1 MRQEYKRKMRK
12 QMGRRYL
19 AILCIIAIFCTSL
32 PITTTQTQAR
42 AYTDWEVYETDT
54 GDAIAAAYG
63 NHTFVL
69 LNDVGIFYTSEDAL
83 TWTQTGILPG
93 VDGTKKYTY
102 EKLQM
107 KYLNDRFFVY
117 GVNDIFLWSMDGK
130 EWESIS
136 IGNGLVTAMTYG
148 EGAWYVA
155 TDGADRNR
163 YQDEGDTFSLWSSQ
177 DGESFTKLGTESD
190 IKACNSLCF
199 AQNKLIVTDP
209 VSDTINTLQPDGTL
223 LAKIDAH
230 NVCYEHYYAESRYKS
245 GMFLCFFE
253 GYIWYSTDAITWNC
267 YKMLYQFLR
276 NSMGEW
282 AEIRDN
288 YYMLN
293 KTSGELYEITPCYD
307 QPPVFTYINCRM
319 SYGYDIQKLVVC
331 DDVLWG
337 FGNNIAA
344 RMPMK
349 FDAETIEWDDAEKTP
364 TISDGSVSDGS
375 ISENVPAL
383 IYEEDYVRLTK
394 DITFSEDYTLRGKK
408 LYLDGHILTIQG
420 DFTCGDTVIDTGQ
433 GKLYVAGNMIID
445 SQTKISGKLEVD
457 GYLSIQGGSLDCE
470 ICDIVVHGD
479 LRVYYYRY
487 NYGLQ
492 MRHEEDHV
500 SVSGYLGYNTDYYGL
515 LTAGTIDA
523 YGTVRLSA
531 GFKSRESH
539 ILRVWGDL
547 SQSVIINDSN
557 CEVANYED
565 MRVDITPPE
574 PVDSL
579 LMKSATGKAIYLAW
593 QEPKDDGKVVSYK
606 VYRNGVCIKEV
617 TETEVRIEEKYANE
631 EAIYYIT
638 AVDEA
643 GLESAKGKE
652 ITAKAEPLVFY
663 KVLPENE
670 TIVGKTVTIVPYIDQ
685 TKKQKADHIR
695 IYYYDP
701 ATDEETEVVKENFSE
716 WNEKYFE
723 GEYRYTKEYPVD
735 LSKFKQE
742 QDITVY
748 AELTDIDGGVTTE
761 TITLHLDRTPPEQ
774 PAVTVVENE
783 ENIYLKWDKIADANR
798 YGIYR
803 REDGTDTYKFLKY
816 SSYNYYTDS
825 TVQDGKTYIYAVTA
839 IDELGNESKKSETP
853 AVYKHPDTQ
862 APVLKSFRVIG
873 EEKHRETTTVRLY
886 ATDNRNVNRF
896 VITGKRENNT
906 ENTIYEVV
914 SGVNGYSKDVTI
926 DTRKYEDGDY
936 LLTAYAED
944 RAGNKSDEKTA
955 KLIIDNTPPAVP
967 ENLHAEVTFTAIK
980 LIWDK
985 QTEEDLNEYVIQEK
999 KANGSFVTI
1008 DHISSN
1014 KTQMV
1019 INGLKPGQ
1027 KKTYR
1032 MYAIDDVGNI
1042 SDYSENITA
1051 ETKEDME
1058 KPSKVTAR
1066 IVRNTGSSVM
1076 LSWTDAQDNV
1086 GVQKYNIYRDGILI
1100 AEEEKYLSYIDKEVQ
1115 ADQTYQYQV
1124 AAIDESGNEA
1134 EKSDVVTGKPQNP
1147 EIASVFPANNSMIG
1161 NLNTQIEVEILR
1173 PENPGN
1179 YRIECS
1185 YYKQDTDSWEEIGTA
1200 KLPVSTKT
1208 NSRVKIHWNT
1218 SNVEKDQSVPVLIK
1232 VYDDDSNC
1240 VQKRINLTVVQDET
1254 KPVINDIYPQS
1265 GTFNNR
1271 IILWMKASD
1280 NVAVGKGI
1288 FSYTTD
1294 GKNYVKLAEYEGD
1307 KEETVFRH
1315 EWDTTQLPAGE
1326 VTVRFE
1332 VYDTSE
1338 NHNSLSDG
1346 ITQIER
1352 QYVINHTPPEKVK
1365 NIFVKDTNQSIGIA
1379 WDKAKAENVVNY
1391 KIYRKNDKS
1400 AEWEEF
1406 AIREFPYLYDTS
1418 IEFDR
1423 TYYYKVCAVD
1433 RLGNEGEPSDIV
1445 QAIARDKNKNDEAD
1459 LTWREQAVDEVI
1471 QSSEQ
1476 VMGSLTCKKM
1486 TEEEIKGSDIDFGSD
1501 INRTFFRYE
1510 LNLRFES
1517 TDVPEKITYF
1527 SDNKNIRDSKG
1538 KTFSYISGSTTN
1550 REGEKIDYKI
1560 YPIGDGKTVACLSH
1574 TDSISVLNDMYCL
1587 KLTIIGLENGGA
1599 IKDAKATVELPEYVT
1614 LAQTLS
1620 PQEETVKW
1628 GEIEPGGQAEKTWI
1642 VQASKPGTYTLQ
1654 AEFNGMTANDQPVHQ
1669 VFSVDCAFACNSM
1682 EGLHLYIRPEKT
1694 AYIGEEYYIQY
1705 ELKNESDHAMYAVQ
1719 TTFGNYKEAKAKTVT
1734 IYEINGQKVDEV
1746 ETEGG
1751 AIYRLPDVTETQ
1763 KAPMIT
1769 AGDTVGTDIL
1779 SAGASIYGTY
1789 VTTFQAEGDG
1799 DKSYYKLVRSLV
1811 EILEGQNTGLQI
1823 TVQEQEGHISK
1834 TRNNTIIEEK
1844 KPEYNESDTED
1855 TGKSERKKYNPYTPH
1870 EKIEARNPEEKE
1882 TQRKDADPINL
1893 MTGAFVSDHTLM
1905 KVAGV
1910 QEIDFGIHY
1919 DSTDTLGKGDMGY
1932 GWYHDYETSITVSGD
1947 DLILHEKPGNSIRF
1961 ESNRVR
1967 RNEVYGSYD
1976 EASKVISIS
1985 ENTLPDEEYSA
1996 LTDYKGKIQR
2006 SQDGYK
2012 LLCTD
2017 GSSYYYDI
2025 KGRLIRYI
2033 NETGQEISL
2042 FHNGNQMYICDV
2054 ATGKKLICEYT
2065 NGLLTTV
2072 TDPAGNHIKFTYDMM
2087 GNLLTETGKKGTVN
2101 HYTYDRLHRI
2111 LTGTD
2116 TNGVLFVENTYDEV
2130 GRVLTQDDGDESTP
2144 LLTLRY
2150 EDDEIGRTKITYKKT
2165 DGGTE
2170 VILAN
2175 SNGDAIS
2182 YQDSIG
2188 GVTAYEYDSDGRLI
2202 SYREADGTGTDYSR
2216 DEKGNIIRETATSG
2230 KTGVYS
2236 YNEQG
2241 KVLSYTDNCGTEEKW
2256 TYDAY
2261 GRIMTQIINGMQTNY
2276 TYDADGLLLT
2286 ETVVGK
2292 GTKTYTR
2299 QDGNITDIAYPDESH
2314 DTFSYDV
2321 LGNVIQYKNRNGVL
2335 TDYEIDRAGN
2345 VTKETLHL
2353 SDDQCLEKSYVYDAY
2368 GKLTAETDAMGNT
2381 TTYVYDRHD
2390 NLIRCILANGSEI
2403 SYQYDVNG
2411 NVICVTYPDGRTEE
2425 ESVYDTAGNLKQVKN
2440 LLGFISR
2447 TEYGSGSQILK
2458 QIQADGGE
2466 IEYAYAE
2473 NGLLAQKTDA
2483 EGNIT
2488 SYTYDNAGRI
2498 IKICNPQGA
2507 ETKITYDSCG
2517 NPAAVTDGEGNTVT
2531 TQYNAYGEITK
2542 IVDANG
2548 NCTSYMYDSMGNC
2561 VQTVDAI
2568 GVKTNY
2574 TYDAMGN
2581 IVSAVKGESRTVY
2594 TYDACDNLVKVTDA
2608 EDNSFQMEYDKVGNL
2623 TAVYDAYGT
2632 KVESYTYD
2640 SIYQQTGI
2648 TDALGRTSSYTYD
2661 SMGNR
2666 IKEMNATGNI
2676 TTFAYTGGNLLSQ
2689 ATDALGGN
2697 TSAGYDRMGR
2707 LENFTNPNGGETSYR
2722 YDKNGQM
2729 IEEKTG
2735 DSYHITYSYD
2745 KAGNKKT
2752 VTNSRG
2758 QITEYEYDK
2767 AGRVIKQKDEA
2778 GEISYTYD
2786 ANGNCLIISETVSEN
2801 GVQNVSVNTITR
2813 TYDALNRVTSQTD
2826 ADGNHIG
2833 YAYDTQGNL
2842 SVLTY
2847 PDGKELEY
2855 SYDKNGNVI
2864 LVTDWENR
2872 ETRFSYD
2879 KNGRL
2884 VRTERADG
2892 STESRS
2898 YDKAGQL
2905 LQIKDTAKDGRLIT
2919 DLSYSYNE
2927 NGNIEQIRDKNVGT
2941 AGMKSKTETMTYDA
2955 VNRLISYNG
2964 KAVSY
2969 DTDGNMLYGPLN
2981 GQMASFTYDCRN
2993 RLIRTETDSG
3003 EVTKYLY
3010 DAENNRIGIIKNAGT
3025 EQESRTGYV
3034 VDRTSGELTQIL
3046 QSRTEEAA
3054 KSADVGITTYLY
3066 AGNRLLAEDG
3076 EEYLTYHF
3084 NNVGSTTAVTDKSG
3098 NIKYRYAYSVYGE
3111 LLKGNYG
3118 EVLFLYNGQYGVQS
3132 DDSGLYYM
3140 RARYYNAAIKRFI
3153 NQDTVTGS
3161 IESSQS
3167 LNRYAYVEGNP
3178 VSYLDPFGLERQAS
3192 DKVHDVIKI
3201 LEIVIPMMA
3210 TVMIVASG
3218 GTLAPL
3224 AKATVDLINNLV
3236 FVTSCAVYVSD
3247 IQNARSVDETIDA
3260 IFGLCNEMVSFTI
3273 GELVGKSNVDE
3284 ILGYIDSGLGSN
3296 LSGFVYELSQQ
3307 ISTDIGKMVWKWLQ
3321 GEK

>member
-433 GKLYVAGNMIID
+433 GKLYVAGNMIVD

-579 LMKSATGKAIYLAW
+579 LMKSATGKAIYLTW
-593 QEPKDDGKVVSYK
+593 KEPKDNGKIASYK
-606 VYRNGVCIKEV
+606 VYRNGTCIKEV

-631 EAIYYIT
+631 EATYYIT
-638 AVDEA
+638 AIDEA
-643 GLESAKGKE
+643 GWESAKGKE
-652 ITAKAEPLVFY
+652 ITAKAEPLAFY
-663 KVLPENE
+663 KVLPENGSA
-670 TIVGKTVTIVPYIDQ
+670 VGKTVTITPYMNWVPGFNDNQ
-685 TKKQKADHIR
+685 FR
-695 IYYYDP
+695 IYYHDP
-701 ATDEETEVVKENFSE
+701 VADTETEVVKESLTKWKDN
-716 WNEKYFE
+716 WFE
-723 GEYRYTKEYPVD
+723 GKYRYTKEYPID
-735 LSKFKQE
+735 LSNFKQE

-783 ENIYLKWDKIADANR
+783 ENIYLEWDKIADAKY

-803 REDGTDTYKFLKY
+803 REENTEIYKKLAERWWN
-816 SSYNYYTDS
+816 NYYDS

-839 IDELGNESKKSETP
+839 IDSFENESDKTEIP

-873 EEKHRETTTVRLY
+873 EEKNRETTTVRLY

-936 LLTAYAED
+936 ILTAYAED

-1134 EKSDVVTGKPQNP
+1134 EKSDIVTGTPQNP

-1200 KLPVSTKT
+1200 KLPGSTKT

-1445 QAIARDKNKNDEAD
+1445 QAIVRDKDKDDEVNQ
-1459 LTWREQAVDEVI
+1459 TWREQAVDEVI

-2473 NGLLAQKTDA
+2473 NGLLTQKTDA

-2927 NGNIEQIRDKNVGT
+2927 NGNIEQIRDKNAGT

-3025 EQESRTGYV
+3025 EQESRICYV
-3034 VDRTSGELTQIL
+3034 VDSTSGELTQIL

-3076 EEYLTYHF
+3076 AEYLTYHF

-3178 VSYLDPFGLERQAS
+3178 ISYLDPFGLEKYDTS
-3192 DKVHDVIKI
+3192 EIHNN
-3201 LEIVIPMMA
+3201 IVIA
-3210 TVMIVASG
+3210 QIALGVLSIGIIVCSG
-3218 GTLAPL
+3218 GTQMLL
-3224 AKATVDLINNLV
+3224 AKAVMDLANNILV
-3236 FVTSCAVYVSD
+3236 VYDITMYLYDLAKADSAEDVIYAATGIFNIAVGIALSS
-3247 IQNARSVDETIDA
+3247 ILNI
-3260 IFGLCNEMVSFTI
+3260 
-3273 GELVGKSNVDE
+3273 SNVNE
-3284 ILGYIDSGLGSN
+3284 VWNTNAGANILELEYTVVNYFAEELGKR
-3296 LSGFVYELSQQ
+3296 F
-3307 ISTDIGKMVWKWLQ
+3307 
-3321 GEK
+3321 

>member
-349 FDAETIEWDDAEKTP
+349 FDAETIEWEDAEKTP

-433 GKLYVAGNMIID
+433 GKLYVAGNMIVD

-523 YGTVRLSA
+523 YGTVGLSA
-531 GFKSRESH
+531 GFKSRGSH
-539 ILRVWGDL
+539 ILRVWGDF

-579 LMKSATGKAIYLAW
+579 LLKSATGKAIYLAW
-593 QEPKDDGKVVSYK
+593 QKPKDDGKVVSYK

-695 IYYYDP
+695 IYYCDP
-701 ATDEETEVVKENFSE
+701 ATDTETEVVKESLTKWKDN
-716 WNEKYFE
+716 WFE
-723 GEYRYTKEYPVD
+723 GDYRYTKEYPID

-783 ENIYLKWDKIADANR
+783 ENIYLEWDKVADAKY

-803 REDGTDTYKFLKY
+803 REKNTEIYKKLAERWWN
-816 SSYNYYTDS
+816 NYYDS
-825 TVQDGKTYIYAVTA
+825 AVQDGKTYVYTVTA
-839 IDELGNESKKSETP
+839 IDSFENESDKTEIP

-873 EEKHRETTTVRLY
+873 EEKHREITTVRLY

-896 VITGKRENNT
+896 VITGKRENDT

-1115 ADQTYQYQV
+1115 ANQTYQYQV

-1134 EKSDVVTGKPQNP
+1134 EKSDIVTGTPQNP

-1200 KLPVSTKT
+1200 KLPGSTKT
-1208 NSRVKIHWNT
+1208 NSKVKIHWNT
-1218 SNVEKDQSVPVLIK
+1218 SNVEKDQSIPVLIK
-1232 VYDDDSNC
+1232 VYDDDNNC

-1352 QYVINHTPPEKVK
+1352 QYVIDHTPPEKVK
-1365 NIFVKDTNQSIGIA
+1365 NIVVKDTNQCIGIA

-1391 KIYRKNDKS
+1391 KVYRKTGKS

-1406 AIREFPYLYDTS
+1406 AITEFPYLYDKS
-1418 IEFDR
+1418 IKFDR
-1423 TYYYKVCAVD
+1423 TYYYKVSAVD
-1433 RLGNEGEPSDIV
+1433 RLGNEGEASDIV

-1476 VMGSLTCKKM
+1476 VKGSLTFQEM
-1486 TEEEIKGSDIDFGSD
+1486 TEEEIREAGLDFDSDKNKTITRF
-1501 INRTFFRYE
+1501 E
-1510 LNLRFES
+1510 LTCWFES

-1527 SDNKNIRDSKG
+1527 SDNKNIRNSEG
-1538 KTFSYISGSTTN
+1538 KTVSYISGSTTN

-1574 TDSISVLNDMYCL
+1574 TDSVSVLNDMYCL

-1789 VTTFQAEGDG
+1789 VATFQGEGDR
-1799 DKSYYKLVRSLV
+1799 DKDYYKLTDSLV
-1811 EILEGQNTGLQI
+1811 KILEGQNTGLQI

-1870 EKIEARNPEEKE
+1870 EKIEAGNPEEKE

-1947 DLILHEKPGNSIRF
+1947 DLILHEKPGSSIRF

-1967 RNEVYGSYD
+1967 CNEVYGSYD

-1996 LTDYKGKIQR
+1996 LTEYKGKIQR
-2006 SQDGYK
+2006 NQDGYE

-2017 GSSYYYDI
+2017 GSSYYYDV

-2072 TDPAGNHIKFTYDMM
+2072 TDPAGNQIKFTYDMM

-2144 LLTLRY
+2144 LLTLNY
-2150 EDDEIGRTKITYKKT
+2150 EDDEETGRTKITYKKT

-2216 DEKGNIIRETATSG
+2216 DEKGNVIRETATSG

-2261 GRIMTQIINGMQTNY
+2261 GRIVTQIINGMQTNY

-2321 LGNVIQYKNRNGVL
+2321 LGNVIQYKNRNGVQ

-2381 TTYVYDRHD
+2381 TTYEYDSHD

-2473 NGLLAQKTDA
+2473 NGLLTQKTDA

-2561 VQTVDAI
+2561 VQTVDAL
-2568 GVKTNY
+2568 GVKTSY

-2581 IVSAVKGESRTVY
+2581 IISAVKGESRTGY

-2608 EDNSFQMEYDKVGNL
+2608 EDNSFQMEYDKAGNL

-2697 TSAGYDRMGR
+2697 TSACYDRMGR
-2707 LENFTNPNGGETSYR
+2707 LESFTNPNGGITSYR

-2745 KAGNKKT
+2745 KAGNRKT

-2813 TYDALNRVTSQTD
+2813 TYDALNRVTGQTD

-2833 YAYDTQGNL
+2833 YAYDMQGNL

-2872 ETRFSYD
+2872 ETSFSYD

-2927 NGNIEQIRDKNVGT
+2927 NGNIEQIRDKNAGT
-2941 AGMKSKTETMTYDA
+2941 AGMESKTETMTYDA

-2969 DTDGNMLYGPLN
+2969 DADGNMLYGPLN

-3034 VDRTSGELTQIL
+3034 VDSTSGELTQIL

-3178 VSYLDPFGLERQAS
+3178 VSYLDPFGLCPEIIDILQRVNNFAIKLCAGTQVALLGMAIVDSEMAPFILAIAGKIGQIQIGLTIADMSMEITKMYYES
-3192 DKVHDVIKI
+3192 DKSIK
-3201 LEIVIPMMA
+3201 EIVLNVISIA
-3210 TVMIVASG
+3210 AAEVMSKMEV
-3218 GTLAPL
+3218 
-3224 AKATVDLINNLV
+3224 
-3236 FVTSCAVYVSD
+3236 
-3247 IQNARSVDETIDA
+3247 DA
-3260 IFGLCNEMVSFTI
+3260 IIQLAYSIYDTI
-3273 GELVGKSNVDE
+3273 LQEAVKK
-3284 ILGYIDSGLGSN
+3284 
-3296 LSGFVYELSQQ
+3296 
-3307 ISTDIGKMVWKWLQ
+3307 TD
-3321 GEK
+3321 

>member
-1 MRQEYKRKMRK
+1 
-12 QMGRRYL
+12 MGRRYL

-32 PITTTQTQAR
+32 PTTTTQTQAR

-293 KTSGELYEITPCYD
+293 KTSGELYEITPCYN

-433 GKLYVAGNMIID
+433 GKLYVAGNMIVD

-593 QEPKDDGKVVSYK
+593 QEPKDDGKIAFYK

-701 ATDEETEVVKENFSE
+701 ATDAETEVVKENFSE
-716 WNEKYFE
+716 WNEKYFQ

-748 AELTDIDGGVTTE
+748 AELTDIDGGVTAE
-761 TITLHLDRTPPEQ
+761 SITLHLDRTPPEQ

-816 SSYNYYTDS
+816 SSYNYYTDP
-825 TVQDGKTYIYAVTA
+825 TVQDEKTYIYAVTA
-839 IDELGNESKKSETP
+839 IDKFGNECKKSETP
-853 AVYKHPDTQ
+853 AVYKHPDVE
-862 APVLKSFRVIG
+862 APVLKSFSVLG
-873 EEKHRETTTVRLY
+873 EEKHSANTTVRLY

-896 VITGKRENNT
+896 VITGKRESDT

-967 ENLHAEVTFTAIK
+967 ENLHAEVTFTAIN

-999 KANGSFVTI
+999 KVDGSFVMI

-1014 KTQMV
+1014 ETQMV

-1032 MYAIDDVGNI
+1032 MYAIDDVGNV

-1051 ETKEDME
+1051 ETMEDME

-1086 GVQKYNIYRDGILI
+1086 SVQKYNIYRDGILI
-1100 AEEEKYLSYIDKEVQ
+1100 AEEAKYLSYIDKEVQ

-1134 EKSDVVTGKPQNP
+1134 EKSDIVTGTPQNP

-1200 KLPVSTKT
+1200 KLSGSTKT
-1208 NSRVKIHWNT
+1208 NSKVKIHWNT

-1232 VYDDDSNC
+1232 VYDDDNNC

-1254 KPVINDIYPQS
+1254 KPVINDIYPQN

-1294 GKNYVKLAEYEGD
+1294 GKNYVKLAEYEED
-1307 KEETVFRH
+1307 NEETVFRH

-1326 VTVRFE
+1326 ITVRFE

-1352 QYVINHTPPEKVK
+1352 QYVIDHTPPEKVK
-1365 NIFVKDTNQSIGIA
+1365 NIVVKDTNQCIGIA

-1418 IEFDR
+1418 IEFDK

-1445 QAIARDKNKNDEAD
+1445 QAIVRDKDKDDEVNQ
-1459 LTWREQAVDEVI
+1459 TWREQVVDEVI

-1486 TEEEIKGSDIDFGSD
+1486 TEEEIKESDIDFGSD
-1501 INRTFFRYE
+1501 INRTLFRYE

-1574 TDSISVLNDMYCL
+1574 TDSVSVLNDMYCL

-1599 IKDAKATVELPEYVT
+1599 IKDAKATVKLPEYVT

-1620 PQEETVKW
+1620 PQEKTVKW

-1654 AEFNGMTANDQPVHQ
+1654 AEFNGMTANDQPIHQ

-1719 TTFGNYKEAKAKTVT
+1719 TTFGDYKEAKAKTVT

-1823 TVQEQEGHISK
+1823 TIQEQDGHISK
-1834 TRNNTIIEEK
+1834 TRNNTIIEK
-1844 KPEYNESDTED
+1844 KKQEYRGGSTED
-1855 TGKSERKKYNPYTPH
+1855 AGTSSDKKYNPYVPLDKTDTR
-1870 EKIEARNPEEKE
+1870 EAEEKK
-1882 TQRKDADPINL
+1882 TQESGGDPINL

-1932 GWYHDYETSITVSGD
+1932 GWHHDYETSITVSGD
-1947 DLILHEKPGNSIRF
+1947 DLILHEKPGSSIRF

-1967 RNEVYGSYD
+1967 RKEVYGSYD

-2006 SQDGYK
+2006 SQDGYE

-2017 GSSYYYDI
+2017 GSSYYYDV

-2144 LLTLRY
+2144 LLTLNY
-2150 EDDEIGRTKITYKKT
+2150 EDDEETGRTKITYKKT

-2261 GRIMTQIINGMQTNY
+2261 GRIVTQIINGMQTNY

-2299 QDGNITDIAYPDESH
+2299 QDGNITDIAYPDGSH

-2390 NLIRCILANGSEI
+2390 YLSSRILANGSKI
-2403 SYQYDVNG
+2403 SYQYDANG
-2411 NVICVTYPDGRTEE
+2411 NLTCVTYPDNKTEE
-2425 ESVYDTAGNLKQVKN
+2425 ETVYDTAGNLKQVKN

-2473 NGLLAQKTDA
+2473 NGLLTQKTDA

-2498 IKICNPQGA
+2498 IKICNSQGA

-2542 IVDANG
+2542 SVDANG

-2561 VQTVDAI
+2561 VQTVDAL
-2568 GVKTNY
+2568 GVKTSY

-2581 IVSAVKGESRTVY
+2581 MLIAAKGQNRIAY
-2594 TYDACDNLVKVTDA
+2594 GYDACGNLIQVTDA
-2608 EDNSFQMEYDKVGNL
+2608 EGNSFQMEYDKAGNL
-2623 TAVYDAYGT
+2623 TAAYDAYGT

-2640 SIYQQTGI
+2640 SIYQQTGV
-2648 TDALGRTSSYTYD
+2648 TDALGRTISYTYD
-2661 SMGNR
+2661 SLGNK
-2666 IKEMNATGNI
+2666 IKQMNATGDV
-2676 TTFAYTGGNLLSQ
+2676 TTYAYIGGNLISS
-2689 ATDALGGN
+2689 ATDALGGR
-2697 TSAGYDRMGR
+2697 TSASYDCMGR
-2707 LENFTNPNGGETSYR
+2707 LESFTNPNGGKTSYQ
-2722 YDKNGQM
+2722 YDKNGQV

-2735 DSYHITYSYD
+2735 DSYHITYSYNG
-2745 KAGNKKT
+2745 AGNRVT

-2758 QITEYEYDK
+2758 QTAKYDYDK
-2767 AGRVIKQKDEA
+2767 AGRIIKQKDEA
-2778 GEISYTYD
+2778 GEICYSYD
-2786 ANGNCLIISETVSEN
+2786 ANGNCLTISETVSEN
-2801 GVQNVSVNTITR
+2801 GMQSVSVNTITR

-2833 YAYDTQGNL
+2833 YAYDIQGNL
-2842 SVLTY
+2842 SELTY
-2847 PDGKELEY
+2847 PNGQKLQY
-2855 SYDKNGNVI
+2855 SYDKNGNV
-2864 LVTDWENR
+2864 LSVTDWMNR
-2872 ETRFSYD
+2872 KTSFSYD

-2884 VRTERADG
+2884 IRTKRADG
-2892 STESRS
+2892 SIEVRG
-2898 YDKAGQL
+2898 YDEAGQL
-2905 LQIKDTAKDGRLIT
+2905 IQIKDTTKDGKLIT
-2919 DLSYSYNE
+2919 DLAYSYNE
-2927 NGNIEQIRDKNVGT
+2927 NGNIAEIKDGITKSGIMEQTTK
-2941 AGMKSKTETMTYDA
+2941 MEYDA
-2955 VNRLISYNG
+2955 SNRLISYNG
-2964 KAVSY
+2964 ETVTY
-2969 DTDGNMLYGPLN
+2969 DADGNMLYGPLN

-2993 RLIRTETDSG
+2993 RLIRTETENG

-3025 EQESRTGYV
+3025 EQESKTKYV
-3034 VDRTSGELTQIL
+3034 VDCASGELTQIL
-3046 QSRTEEAA
+3046 QSTTVNLKNAGQEG
-3054 KSADVGITTYLY
+3054 ADKFTGVKTTTYLY

-3076 EEYLTYHF
+3076 VEYLTYHF
-3084 NNVGSTTAVTDKSG
+3084 NNIGSTTAITDIEG
-3098 NIKYRYAYSVYGE
+3098 NIKYSYAYSAYGE

-3132 DDSGLYYM
+3132 DDTGLYYM
-3140 RARYYNAAIKRFI
+3140 RARYYNVAIKRFI

-3161 IESSQS
+3161 IENSQS

-3178 VSYLDPFGLERQAS
+3178 ISYLDPFGLEKYDSEKIQRVMGYIQMAAQGVSIIFYLMGQKIIADVMSFIGEITSYTSIALYIFDAYYADNIEDQKRALNNAS
-3192 DKVHDVIKI
+3192 WGITCVITSKI
-3201 LEIVIPMMA
+3201 MSCIGKTSTLSP
-3210 TVMIVASG
+3210 
-3218 GTLAPL
+3218 GTLNEIEQPVMEISS
-3224 AKATVDLINNLV
+3224 KIVD
-3236 FVTSCAVYVSD
+3236 AAY
-3247 IQNARSVDETIDA
+3247 
-3260 IFGLCNEMVSFTI
+3260 GLLCGVM
-3273 GELVGKSNVDE
+3273 GG
-3284 ILGYIDSGLGSN
+3284 
-3296 LSGFVYELSQQ
+3296 Q
-3307 ISTDIGKMVWKWLQ
+3307 
-3321 GEK
+3321 

>member
-1 MRQEYKRKMRK
+1 MK
-12 QMGRRYL
+12 
-19 AILCIIAIFCTSL
+19 
-32 PITTTQTQAR
+32 
-42 AYTDWEVYETDT
+42 
-54 GDAIAAAYG
+54 
-63 NHTFVL
+63 
-69 LNDVGIFYTSEDAL
+69 LN
-83 TWTQTGILPG
+83 
-93 VDGTKKYTY
+93 
-102 EKLQM
+102 
-107 KYLNDRFFVY
+107 R
-117 GVNDIFLWSMDGK
+117 
-130 EWESIS
+130 
-136 IGNGLVTAMTYG
+136 
-148 EGAWYVA
+148 
-155 TDGADRNR
+155 
-163 YQDEGDTFSLWSSQ
+163 
-177 DGESFTKLGTESD
+177 
-190 IKACNSLCF
+190 
-199 AQNKLIVTDP
+199 
-209 VSDTINTLQPDGTL
+209 
-223 LAKIDAH
+223 
-230 NVCYEHYYAESRYKS
+230 
-245 GMFLCFFE
+245 
-253 GYIWYSTDAITWNC
+253 
-267 YKMLYQFLR
+267 
-276 NSMGEW
+276 
-282 AEIRDN
+282 
-288 YYMLN
+288 
-293 KTSGELYEITPCYD
+293 
-307 QPPVFTYINCRM
+307 
-319 SYGYDIQKLVVC
+319 
-331 DDVLWG
+331 
-337 FGNNIAA
+337 
-344 RMPMK
+344 
-349 FDAETIEWDDAEKTP
+349 
-364 TISDGSVSDGS
+364 
-375 ISENVPAL
+375 
-383 IYEEDYVRLTK
+383 
-394 DITFSEDYTLRGKK
+394 
-408 LYLDGHILTIQG
+408 
-420 DFTCGDTVIDTGQ
+420 
-433 GKLYVAGNMIID
+433 
-445 SQTKISGKLEVD
+445 
-457 GYLSIQGGSLDCE
+457 
-470 ICDIVVHGD
+470 
-479 LRVYYYRY
+479 
-487 NYGLQ
+487 
-492 MRHEEDHV
+492 
-500 SVSGYLGYNTDYYGL
+500 
-515 LTAGTIDA
+515 
-523 YGTVRLSA
+523 
-531 GFKSRESH
+531 
-539 ILRVWGDL
+539 
-547 SQSVIINDSN
+547 
-557 CEVANYED
+557 
-565 MRVDITPPE
+565 
-574 PVDSL
+574 
-579 LMKSATGKAIYLAW
+579 
-593 QEPKDDGKVVSYK
+593 
-606 VYRNGVCIKEV
+606 
-617 TETEVRIEEKYANE
+617 
-631 EAIYYIT
+631 
-638 AVDEA
+638 
-643 GLESAKGKE
+643 
-652 ITAKAEPLVFY
+652 
-663 KVLPENE
+663 
-670 TIVGKTVTIVPYIDQ
+670 
-685 TKKQKADHIR
+685 
-695 IYYYDP
+695 
-701 ATDEETEVVKENFSE
+701 
-716 WNEKYFE
+716 
-723 GEYRYTKEYPVD
+723 
-735 LSKFKQE
+735 
-742 QDITVY
+742 
-748 AELTDIDGGVTTE
+748 
-761 TITLHLDRTPPEQ
+761 
-774 PAVTVVENE
+774 
-783 ENIYLKWDKIADANR
+783 
-798 YGIYR
+798 
-803 REDGTDTYKFLKY
+803 
-816 SSYNYYTDS
+816 
-825 TVQDGKTYIYAVTA
+825 
-839 IDELGNESKKSETP
+839 
-853 AVYKHPDTQ
+853 
-862 APVLKSFRVIG
+862 
-873 EEKHRETTTVRLY
+873 
-886 ATDNRNVNRF
+886 
-896 VITGKRENNT
+896 
-906 ENTIYEVV
+906 
-914 SGVNGYSKDVTI
+914 
-926 DTRKYEDGDY
+926 
-936 LLTAYAED
+936 
-944 RAGNKSDEKTA
+944 
-955 KLIIDNTPPAVP
+955 
-967 ENLHAEVTFTAIK
+967 
-980 LIWDK
+980 
-985 QTEEDLNEYVIQEK
+985 
-999 KANGSFVTI
+999 
-1008 DHISSN
+1008 
-1014 KTQMV
+1014 
-1019 INGLKPGQ
+1019 
-1027 KKTYR
+1027 
-1032 MYAIDDVGNI
+1032 
-1042 SDYSENITA
+1042 
-1051 ETKEDME
+1051 
-1058 KPSKVTAR
+1058 
-1066 IVRNTGSSVM
+1066 
-1076 LSWTDAQDNV
+1076 
-1086 GVQKYNIYRDGILI
+1086 
-1100 AEEEKYLSYIDKEVQ
+1100 
-1115 ADQTYQYQV
+1115 
-1124 AAIDESGNEA
+1124 
-1134 EKSDVVTGKPQNP
+1134 
-1147 EIASVFPANNSMIG
+1147 
-1161 NLNTQIEVEILR
+1161 
-1173 PENPGN
+1173 
-1179 YRIECS
+1179 
-1185 YYKQDTDSWEEIGTA
+1185 
-1200 KLPVSTKT
+1200 
-1208 NSRVKIHWNT
+1208 
-1218 SNVEKDQSVPVLIK
+1218 
-1232 VYDDDSNC
+1232 
-1240 VQKRINLTVVQDET
+1240 
-1254 KPVINDIYPQS
+1254 
-1265 GTFNNR
+1265 
-1271 IILWMKASD
+1271 
-1280 NVAVGKGI
+1280 
-1288 FSYTTD
+1288 
-1294 GKNYVKLAEYEGD
+1294 
-1307 KEETVFRH
+1307 
-1315 EWDTTQLPAGE
+1315 
-1326 VTVRFE
+1326 
-1332 VYDTSE
+1332 
-1338 NHNSLSDG
+1338 
-1346 ITQIER
+1346 
-1352 QYVINHTPPEKVK
+1352 
-1365 NIFVKDTNQSIGIA
+1365 
-1379 WDKAKAENVVNY
+1379 
-1391 KIYRKNDKS
+1391 
-1400 AEWEEF
+1400 
-1406 AIREFPYLYDTS
+1406 
-1418 IEFDR
+1418 
-1423 TYYYKVCAVD
+1423 
-1433 RLGNEGEPSDIV
+1433 
-1445 QAIARDKNKNDEAD
+1445 
-1459 LTWREQAVDEVI
+1459 
-1471 QSSEQ
+1471 
-1476 VMGSLTCKKM
+1476 
-1486 TEEEIKGSDIDFGSD
+1486 
-1501 INRTFFRYE
+1501 
-1510 LNLRFES
+1510 
-1517 TDVPEKITYF
+1517 
-1527 SDNKNIRDSKG
+1527 
-1538 KTFSYISGSTTN
+1538 
-1550 REGEKIDYKI
+1550 
-1560 YPIGDGKTVACLSH
+1560 
-1574 TDSISVLNDMYCL
+1574 
-1587 KLTIIGLENGGA
+1587 
-1599 IKDAKATVELPEYVT
+1599 
-1614 LAQTLS
+1614 
-1620 PQEETVKW
+1620 
-1628 GEIEPGGQAEKTWI
+1628 AEKTWI

-1789 VTTFQAEGDG
+1789 VATFQGEGDR
-1799 DKSYYKLVRSLV
+1799 DKDYYKLTDSLV
-1811 EILEGQNTGLQI
+1811 KILEGQNTGLQI

-1870 EKIEARNPEEKE
+1870 EKIEAGNPEEKE

-1947 DLILHEKPGNSIRF
+1947 DLILHEKPGSSIRF

-1967 RNEVYGSYD
+1967 CNEVYGSYD

-1996 LTDYKGKIQR
+1996 LTEYKGKIQR
-2006 SQDGYK
+2006 NQDGYE

-2017 GSSYYYDI
+2017 GSSYYYDV

-2072 TDPAGNHIKFTYDMM
+2072 TDPAGNQIKFTYDIM

-2116 TNGVLFVENTYDEV
+2116 TKGVLFVENTYDEV

-2144 LLTLRY
+2144 LLTLNY
-2150 EDDEIGRTKITYKKT
+2150 EDDEETGRTKITYKKT

-2216 DEKGNIIRETATSG
+2216 DEKGNVIRETATSG

-2261 GRIMTQIINGMQTNY
+2261 GRIVTQIINGMQTNY

-2321 LGNVIQYKNRNGVL
+2321 LGNVIQYKNRNGVQ

-2381 TTYVYDRHD
+2381 TTYEYDSHD

-2473 NGLLAQKTDA
+2473 NGLLTQKTDA

-2561 VQTVDAI
+2561 VQTVDAL
-2568 GVKTNY
+2568 GVKTSY

-2581 IVSAVKGESRTVY
+2581 IISAVKGESRTGY

-2608 EDNSFQMEYDKVGNL
+2608 EDNSFQMEYDKAGNL

-2927 NGNIEQIRDKNVGT
+2927 NGNIEQIRDKNAGT

-3025 EQESRTGYV
+3025 EQESRICYV
-3034 VDRTSGELTQIL
+3034 VDSTSGELTQIL

-3076 EEYLTYHF
+3076 AEYLTYHF

-3178 VSYLDPFGLERQAS
+3178 ISYLDPFGLEKYDTS
-3192 DKVHDVIKI
+3192 EIHNN
-3201 LEIVIPMMA
+3201 IVIA
-3210 TVMIVASG
+3210 QIALGVLSIGIIVCSG
-3218 GTLAPL
+3218 GTQMLL
-3224 AKATVDLINNLV
+3224 AKAVMDLANNILV
-3236 FVTSCAVYVSD
+3236 VYDITMYLYDLAKADSAEDVIYAATGIFNIAVGIALSS
-3247 IQNARSVDETIDA
+3247 ILNI
-3260 IFGLCNEMVSFTI
+3260 
-3273 GELVGKSNVDE
+3273 SNVNE
-3284 ILGYIDSGLGSN
+3284 VWNTNAGANILELEYTVVNYFAEELGKR
-3296 LSGFVYELSQQ
+3296 F
-3307 ISTDIGKMVWKWLQ
+3307 
-3321 GEK
+3321 

>member
-1 MRQEYKRKMRK
+1 M
-12 QMGRRYL
+12 
-19 AILCIIAIFCTSL
+19 
-32 PITTTQTQAR
+32 
-42 AYTDWEVYETDT
+42 
-54 GDAIAAAYG
+54 
-63 NHTFVL
+63 
-69 LNDVGIFYTSEDAL
+69 
-83 TWTQTGILPG
+83 
-93 VDGTKKYTY
+93 
-102 EKLQM
+102 
-107 KYLNDRFFVY
+107 
-117 GVNDIFLWSMDGK
+117 
-130 EWESIS
+130 
-136 IGNGLVTAMTYG
+136 
-148 EGAWYVA
+148 
-155 TDGADRNR
+155 
-163 YQDEGDTFSLWSSQ
+163 
-177 DGESFTKLGTESD
+177 
-190 IKACNSLCF
+190 
-199 AQNKLIVTDP
+199 
-209 VSDTINTLQPDGTL
+209 
-223 LAKIDAH
+223 
-230 NVCYEHYYAESRYKS
+230 
-245 GMFLCFFE
+245 
-253 GYIWYSTDAITWNC
+253 
-267 YKMLYQFLR
+267 
-276 NSMGEW
+276 
-282 AEIRDN
+282 
-288 YYMLN
+288 
-293 KTSGELYEITPCYD
+293 
-307 QPPVFTYINCRM
+307 
-319 SYGYDIQKLVVC
+319 
-331 DDVLWG
+331 
-337 FGNNIAA
+337 
-344 RMPMK
+344 
-349 FDAETIEWDDAEKTP
+349 
-364 TISDGSVSDGS
+364 
-375 ISENVPAL
+375 
-383 IYEEDYVRLTK
+383 
-394 DITFSEDYTLRGKK
+394 
-408 LYLDGHILTIQG
+408 
-420 DFTCGDTVIDTGQ
+420 
-433 GKLYVAGNMIID
+433 
-445 SQTKISGKLEVD
+445 
-457 GYLSIQGGSLDCE
+457 
-470 ICDIVVHGD
+470 
-479 LRVYYYRY
+479 
-487 NYGLQ
+487 
-492 MRHEEDHV
+492 
-500 SVSGYLGYNTDYYGL
+500 
-515 LTAGTIDA
+515 
-523 YGTVRLSA
+523 
-531 GFKSRESH
+531 
-539 ILRVWGDL
+539 
-547 SQSVIINDSN
+547 
-557 CEVANYED
+557 
-565 MRVDITPPE
+565 
-574 PVDSL
+574 
-579 LMKSATGKAIYLAW
+579 
-593 QEPKDDGKVVSYK
+593 
-606 VYRNGVCIKEV
+606 
-617 TETEVRIEEKYANE
+617 
-631 EAIYYIT
+631 
-638 AVDEA
+638 
-643 GLESAKGKE
+643 
-652 ITAKAEPLVFY
+652 
-663 KVLPENE
+663 
-670 TIVGKTVTIVPYIDQ
+670 
-685 TKKQKADHIR
+685 
-695 IYYYDP
+695 
-701 ATDEETEVVKENFSE
+701 
-716 WNEKYFE
+716 
-723 GEYRYTKEYPVD
+723 
-735 LSKFKQE
+735 
-742 QDITVY
+742 
-748 AELTDIDGGVTTE
+748 
-761 TITLHLDRTPPEQ
+761 
-774 PAVTVVENE
+774 
-783 ENIYLKWDKIADANR
+783 
-798 YGIYR
+798 
-803 REDGTDTYKFLKY
+803 
-816 SSYNYYTDS
+816 
-825 TVQDGKTYIYAVTA
+825 
-839 IDELGNESKKSETP
+839 
-853 AVYKHPDTQ
+853 
-862 APVLKSFRVIG
+862 
-873 EEKHRETTTVRLY
+873 
-886 ATDNRNVNRF
+886 
-896 VITGKRENNT
+896 
-906 ENTIYEVV
+906 
-914 SGVNGYSKDVTI
+914 
-926 DTRKYEDGDY
+926 
-936 LLTAYAED
+936 
-944 RAGNKSDEKTA
+944 
-955 KLIIDNTPPAVP
+955 
-967 ENLHAEVTFTAIK
+967 
-980 LIWDK
+980 
-985 QTEEDLNEYVIQEK
+985 
-999 KANGSFVTI
+999 
-1008 DHISSN
+1008 
-1014 KTQMV
+1014 
-1019 INGLKPGQ
+1019 
-1027 KKTYR
+1027 
-1032 MYAIDDVGNI
+1032 
-1042 SDYSENITA
+1042 
-1051 ETKEDME
+1051 
-1058 KPSKVTAR
+1058 
-1066 IVRNTGSSVM
+1066 
-1076 LSWTDAQDNV
+1076 
-1086 GVQKYNIYRDGILI
+1086 
-1100 AEEEKYLSYIDKEVQ
+1100 
-1115 ADQTYQYQV
+1115 
-1124 AAIDESGNEA
+1124 
-1134 EKSDVVTGKPQNP
+1134 
-1147 EIASVFPANNSMIG
+1147 
-1161 NLNTQIEVEILR
+1161 
-1173 PENPGN
+1173 
-1179 YRIECS
+1179 
-1185 YYKQDTDSWEEIGTA
+1185 
-1200 KLPVSTKT
+1200 
-1208 NSRVKIHWNT
+1208 
-1218 SNVEKDQSVPVLIK
+1218 
-1232 VYDDDSNC
+1232 
-1240 VQKRINLTVVQDET
+1240 
-1254 KPVINDIYPQS
+1254 
-1265 GTFNNR
+1265 
-1271 IILWMKASD
+1271 
-1280 NVAVGKGI
+1280 
-1288 FSYTTD
+1288 
-1294 GKNYVKLAEYEGD
+1294 KLAEYEGD

-1445 QAIARDKNKNDEAD
+1445 QAIVRDKDKDDEVNQ
-1459 LTWREQAVDEVI
+1459 TWREQAVDEVI

-2144 LLTLRY
+2144 LLTLNY
-2150 EDDEIGRTKITYKKT
+2150 EDDEETGRTKITYKKT

-2188 GVTAYEYDSDGRLI
+2188 GVTAYEYDSDCRLI

-2261 GRIMTQIINGMQTNY
+2261 GRIVTQIINGMQTNY

-2299 QDGNITDIAYPDESH
+2299 QDGNITDIAYLDGSH

-2321 LGNVIQYKNRNGVL
+2321 LGNVIQYKNRNGVQ

-2473 NGLLAQKTDA
+2473 NGLLTQKTDA

-2561 VQTVDAI
+2561 VQTVDAL
-2568 GVKTNY
+2568 GVKTSY

-2581 IVSAVKGESRTVY
+2581 IISAVKGESRTGY

-2608 EDNSFQMEYDKVGNL
+2608 EDNSFQMEYDKAGNL

-2697 TSAGYDRMGR
+2697 TSACYDRMGR
-2707 LENFTNPNGGETSYR
+2707 LESFTNPNGGITSYR

-2745 KAGNKKT
+2745 KAGNRKT

-2813 TYDALNRVTSQTD
+2813 TYDALNRVTGQTD

-2833 YAYDTQGNL
+2833 YAYDMQGNL

-2872 ETRFSYD
+2872 ETSFSYD

-2927 NGNIEQIRDKNVGT
+2927 NGNIEQIRDKNAGT
-2941 AGMKSKTETMTYDA
+2941 AGMESKTETMTYDA

-2969 DTDGNMLYGPLN
+2969 DADGNMLYGPLN

-3025 EQESRTGYV
+3025 EQESRICYV
-3034 VDRTSGELTQIL
+3034 VDSTSGELTQIL

-3076 EEYLTYHF
+3076 AEYLTYHF

-3178 VSYLDPFGLERQAS
+3178 ISYLDPFGLEKYDTS
-3192 DKVHDVIKI
+3192 EIHNN
-3201 LEIVIPMMA
+3201 IVIA
-3210 TVMIVASG
+3210 QIALGVLSIGIIVCSG
-3218 GTLAPL
+3218 GTQMLL
-3224 AKATVDLINNLV
+3224 AKAVMDLANNILV
-3236 FVTSCAVYVSD
+3236 VYDITMYLYDLAKADSAEDVIYAATGIFNIAVGIALSS
-3247 IQNARSVDETIDA
+3247 ILNI
-3260 IFGLCNEMVSFTI
+3260 
-3273 GELVGKSNVDE
+3273 SNVNE
-3284 ILGYIDSGLGSN
+3284 VWNTNAGANILELEYTVVNYFAEELGKR
-3296 LSGFVYELSQQ
+3296 F
-3307 ISTDIGKMVWKWLQ
+3307 
-3321 GEK
+3321 

>member
-32 PITTTQTQAR
+32 PTTTIQTQAR

-433 GKLYVAGNMIID
+433 GKLYVAGNMIVD

-500 SVSGYLGYNTDYYGL
+500 SVSGHLGYNTDYYGL

-531 GFKSRESH
+531 GFKSRGSH

-695 IYYYDP
+695 IYYCDP
-701 ATDEETEVVKENFSE
+701 ATDAETEVVKENFSE

-723 GEYRYTKEYPVD
+723 GDYRYTKEYPID

-774 PAVTVVENE
+774 PVVTVLENE
-783 ENIYLKWDKIADANR
+783 ENIYLEWDKIADAKY

-803 REDGTDTYKFLKY
+803 REENTEIYKKLAERWWN
-816 SSYNYYTDS
+816 NYYDS
-825 TVQDGKTYIYAVTA
+825 AVQDGKTYIYAVTA
-839 IDELGNESKKSETP
+839 IDSFENESDKTEIP

-862 APVLKSFRVIG
+862 APVLKSFSVLG
-873 EEKHRETTTVRLY
+873 GEKHRENTTVRLY

-896 VITGKRENNT
+896 VITGKRENDT
-906 ENTIYEVV
+906 ENTIYDVI

-955 KLIIDNTPPAVP
+955 KLIIDNTPPVVP

-980 LIWDK
+980 LSWDK

-1032 MYAIDDVGNI
+1032 MYAIDDVGNV

-1051 ETKEDME
+1051 ETMEDME

-1115 ADQTYQYQV
+1115 ADQIYQYQV

-1134 EKSDVVTGKPQNP
+1134 EKSDIVTGTPQNP

-1161 NLNTQIEVEILR
+1161 NLNTQIEVEVLR

-1185 YYKQDTDSWEEIGTA
+1185 YYKQDTDSWQEIGTA
-1200 KLPVSTKT
+1200 KLSGSTKT
-1208 NSRVKIHWNT
+1208 NSKVKIHWNT

-1232 VYDDDSNC
+1232 VYDDDNNC

-1352 QYVINHTPPEKVK
+1352 QYVIDHTPPEKVK
-1365 NIFVKDTNQSIGIA
+1365 NIVVKDTNQCIGIA

-1391 KIYRKNDKS
+1391 KVYRKTGKS

-1406 AIREFPYLYDTS
+1406 AITEFPYLYDKS
-1418 IEFDR
+1418 IKFDR
-1423 TYYYKVCAVD
+1423 TYYYKVSAVD
-1433 RLGNEGEPSDIV
+1433 RLGNEGEASDIV

-1476 VMGSLTCKKM
+1476 VKGSLTFQEM
-1486 TEEEIKGSDIDFGSD
+1486 TEEEIREAGLDFDSDKNKTITRF
-1501 INRTFFRYE
+1501 E
-1510 LNLRFES
+1510 LTCWFES

-1527 SDNKNIRDSKG
+1527 SDNKNIRNSEG
-1538 KTFSYISGSTTN
+1538 KTVSYISGSTTN

-1574 TDSISVLNDMYCL
+1574 TDSVSVLNDMYCL

-1599 IKDAKATVELPEYVT
+1599 IKDAKATVKLPEYVT

-1654 AEFNGMTANDQPVHQ
+1654 AEFNGMTANDQPIHQ

-1719 TTFGNYKEAKAKTVT
+1719 TTFGDYKEAKAKTVT

-1789 VTTFQAEGDG
+1789 VATFQGEGDR
-1799 DKSYYKLVRSLV
+1799 DKDYYKLTDSLV
-1811 EILEGQNTGLQI
+1811 KILEGQNTGLQI

-1870 EKIEARNPEEKE
+1870 EKIEAGNPEEKE

-2017 GSSYYYDI
+2017 GSSYYYDV

-2054 ATGKKLICEYT
+2054 ATGKELICEYT

-2072 TDPAGNHIKFTYDMM
+2072 TDPAGNHIKFTYDIM

-2144 LLTLRY
+2144 LLTLNY
-2150 EDDEIGRTKITYKKT
+2150 EDDEETGRTKITYKKT

-2230 KTGVYS
+2230 NTGVYS

-2261 GRIMTQIINGMQTNY
+2261 GRIVTQIINGMQTNY
-2276 TYDADGLLLT
+2276 TYDAEGLLLT

-2299 QDGNITDIAYPDESH
+2299 QDGNITDIAYPDGSH

-2390 NLIRCILANGSEI
+2390 YLSSRILANGSKI
-2403 SYQYDVNG
+2403 SYQYDANG
-2411 NVICVTYPDGRTEE
+2411 NLTCVTYPDNKTEE
-2425 ESVYDTAGNLKQVKN
+2425 ETVYDTAGNLRQVKN
-2440 LLGFISR
+2440 TLGFIGR
-2447 TEYGSGSQILK
+2447 TEYSSGSQILK

-2466 IEYAYAE
+2466 ITYTYAE
-2473 NGLLAQKTDA
+2473 NGLLTEKTDA
-2483 EGNIT
+2483 EGNKT
-2488 SYTYDNAGRI
+2488 TYTYDNAGRV
-2498 IKICNPQGA
+2498 IKITDPLGA
-2507 ETKITYDSCG
+2507 EKRITYDNGG
-2517 NPAAVTDGEGNTVT
+2517 NLAAVTDGEDNTVT
-2531 TQYNAYGEITK
+2531 MLYNVYGELVK
-2542 IVDANG
+2542 VVDANG
-2548 NCTSYMYDSMGNC
+2548 NQTVYIYDNMGNC
-2561 VQTVDAI
+2561 VQTVDAL
-2568 GVKTNY
+2568 GVKTSY

-2581 IVSAVKGESRTVY
+2581 MLIAAKGQNRITY
-2594 TYDACDNLVKVTDA
+2594 GYDACGNLIQVTDA
-2608 EDNSFQMEYDKVGNL
+2608 EGNSFQMEYDKAGNL
-2623 TAVYDAYGT
+2623 TAAYDAYGT

-2640 SIYQQTGI
+2640 SIYQQTGV
-2648 TDALGRTSSYTYD
+2648 TDALGRTISYTYD
-2661 SMGNR
+2661 SLGNK
-2666 IKEMNATGNI
+2666 IKQMNATGDV
-2676 TTFAYTGGNLLSQ
+2676 TTYAYIGGNLISS
-2689 ATDALGGN
+2689 ATDALGGR
-2697 TSAGYDRMGR
+2697 TSASYDCMGR
-2707 LENFTNPNGGETSYR
+2707 LESFTNPNGGKTSYQ
-2722 YDKNGQM
+2722 YDKNGRV

-2735 DSYHITYSYD
+2735 DSYHITYSYNG
-2745 KAGNKKT
+2745 AGNRVT

-2758 QITEYEYDK
+2758 QTAKYDYDK
-2767 AGRVIKQKDEA
+2767 AGRIIKQKDEA
-2778 GEISYTYD
+2778 GEICYSYD
-2786 ANGNCLIISETVSEN
+2786 ANGNCLTISETVSEN
-2801 GVQNVSVNTITR
+2801 GMQSVSVNTITR

-2833 YAYDTQGNL
+2833 YAYDIQGNL
-2842 SVLTY
+2842 SELTY
-2847 PDGKELEY
+2847 PNGQKLQY
-2855 SYDKNGNVI
+2855 SYDKNGNV
-2864 LVTDWENR
+2864 LSVTDWMNR
-2872 ETRFSYD
+2872 KTSFSYD

-2884 VRTERADG
+2884 IRTKRADG
-2892 STESRS
+2892 SIEVRG
-2898 YDKAGQL
+2898 YDEAGQL
-2905 LQIKDTAKDGRLIT
+2905 IQIKDTTKDGKLIT
-2919 DLSYSYNE
+2919 DLAYSYNE
-2927 NGNIEQIRDKNVGT
+2927 NGNIAEIKDGITKSGIMEQTTKMEYDTSNRLIRYNG
-2941 AGMKSKTETMTYDA
+2941 ETVTYDA
-2955 VNRLISYNG
+2955 
-2964 KAVSY
+2964 
-2969 DTDGNMLYGPLN
+2969 DGNMLYGPLN

-3025 EQESRTGYV
+3025 EQESKTKYV
-3034 VDRTSGELTQIL
+3034 VDCASGELTQIL
-3046 QSRTEEAA
+3046 QSTTVNLKNAGQEEAD
-3054 KSADVGITTYLY
+3054 KFTGVKTTTYLY

-3076 EEYLTYHF
+3076 AEYLTYHF

-3118 EVLFLYNGQYGVQS
+3118 EVFFLYNGQYGVQS

-3178 VSYLDPFGLERQAS
+3178 VSYLDPFGLCPEIIDILQRVNNFAIKLCAGTQVALLGMAIVDSEMAPFILAIAGKIGQIQIGLTIADMSMEITKMYYES
-3192 DKVHDVIKI
+3192 DKSIK
-3201 LEIVIPMMA
+3201 EIVLNVISIA
-3210 TVMIVASG
+3210 AAEVMSKMEV
-3218 GTLAPL
+3218 
-3224 AKATVDLINNLV
+3224 
-3236 FVTSCAVYVSD
+3236 
-3247 IQNARSVDETIDA
+3247 DA
-3260 IFGLCNEMVSFTI
+3260 IIQLAYSIYDTI
-3273 GELVGKSNVDE
+3273 LQEAVKK
-3284 ILGYIDSGLGSN
+3284 
-3296 LSGFVYELSQQ
+3296 
-3307 ISTDIGKMVWKWLQ
+3307 TD
-3321 GEK
+3321 

>member
-433 GKLYVAGNMIID
+433 GKLYVAGNMIVD

-470 ICDIVVHGD
+470 ICDIVVHDD

-523 YGTVRLSA
+523 YGTVGLSA
-531 GFKSRESH
+531 GFKSRGSH
-539 ILRVWGDL
+539 ILRVWGDF

-579 LMKSATGKAIYLAW
+579 LLKSATGKAIYLAW
-593 QEPKDDGKVVSYK
+593 QKPKDDGKVVSYK

-825 TVQDGKTYIYAVTA
+825 AVQDGKTYIYAVTA
-839 IDELGNESKKSETP
+839 IDALENESDKTEIP

-967 ENLHAEVTFTAIK
+967 KNLHAEVTFTAIK

-1445 QAIARDKNKNDEAD
+1445 QAIVRDKDKDDEVNQ
-1459 LTWREQAVDEVI
+1459 TWREQAVDEVI

-2561 VQTVDAI
+2561 VQTVDAL
-2568 GVKTNY
+2568 GVKTSY

-2581 IVSAVKGESRTVY
+2581 IISAVKGESRTGY

-2608 EDNSFQMEYDKVGNL
+2608 EDNSFQMEYDKAGNL

-2707 LENFTNPNGGETSYR
+2707 LESFTNPNGGITSYR

-2745 KAGNKKT
+2745 KAGNRKT

-2813 TYDALNRVTSQTD
+2813 TYDALNRVTGQTD

-2833 YAYDTQGNL
+2833 YAYDMQGNL

-2872 ETRFSYD
+2872 ETSFSYD

-2927 NGNIEQIRDKNVGT
+2927 NGNIEQIRDKNAGT
-2941 AGMKSKTETMTYDA
+2941 AGMESKTETMTYDA

-2969 DTDGNMLYGPLN
+2969 DADGNMLYGPLN

-3025 EQESRTGYV
+3025 EQESRICYV
-3034 VDRTSGELTQIL
+3034 VDSTSGELTQIL

-3076 EEYLTYHF
+3076 AEYLTYHF

-3178 VSYLDPFGLERQAS
+3178 ISYLDPFGLEKYDTS
-3192 DKVHDVIKI
+3192 EIHNN
-3201 LEIVIPMMA
+3201 IVIA
-3210 TVMIVASG
+3210 QIALGVLSIGIIVCSG
-3218 GTLAPL
+3218 GTQMLL
-3224 AKATVDLINNLV
+3224 AKAVMDLANNILV
-3236 FVTSCAVYVSD
+3236 VYDITMYLYDLAKADSAEDVIYAATGIFNIAVGIALSS
-3247 IQNARSVDETIDA
+3247 ILNI
-3260 IFGLCNEMVSFTI
+3260 
-3273 GELVGKSNVDE
+3273 SNVNE
-3284 ILGYIDSGLGSN
+3284 VWNTNAGANILELEYTVVNYFAEELGKR
-3296 LSGFVYELSQQ
+3296 F
-3307 ISTDIGKMVWKWLQ
+3307 
-3321 GEK
+3321 

>member
-433 GKLYVAGNMIID
+433 GKLYVAGNMIVD

-470 ICDIVVHGD
+470 ICDIVVHDD

-523 YGTVRLSA
+523 YGTVGLSA
-531 GFKSRESH
+531 GFKSRGSH
-539 ILRVWGDL
+539 ILRVWGDF

-579 LMKSATGKAIYLAW
+579 LLKSATGKAIYLAW
-593 QEPKDDGKVVSYK
+593 QKPKDDGKVVSYK

-695 IYYYDP
+695 IYYCDP
-701 ATDEETEVVKENFSE
+701 ATDTETEVVKESLTKWKDN
-716 WNEKYFE
+716 WFE
-723 GEYRYTKEYPVD
+723 GDYRYTKEYPID

-774 PAVTVVENE
+774 PVVTVLENE
-783 ENIYLKWDKIADANR
+783 ENIYLEWDKIADAKY

-803 REDGTDTYKFLKY
+803 REENTEIYKKLAERWWN
-816 SSYNYYTDS
+816 NYYDS
-825 TVQDGKTYIYAVTA
+825 AVQDGKTYVYTVTA
-839 IDELGNESKKSETP
+839 IDSFENESDKTEIP

-1200 KLPVSTKT
+1200 KLPGSTKT

-1445 QAIARDKNKNDEAD
+1445 QAIVRDKDKDDEVNQ
-1459 LTWREQAVDEVI
+1459 TWREQAVDEVI

-1789 VTTFQAEGDG
+1789 VATFQGEGDR
-1799 DKSYYKLVRSLV
+1799 DKDYYKLTDSLV
-1811 EILEGQNTGLQI
+1811 KILEGQNTGLQI

-1870 EKIEARNPEEKE
+1870 EKIEAGNPEEKE

-1947 DLILHEKPGNSIRF
+1947 DLILHEKPGSSIRF

-1967 RNEVYGSYD
+1967 CNEVYGSYD

-1996 LTDYKGKIQR
+1996 LTEYKGKIQR
-2006 SQDGYK
+2006 NQDGYE

-2017 GSSYYYDI
+2017 GSSYYYDV

-2144 LLTLRY
+2144 LLTLNY
-2150 EDDEIGRTKITYKKT
+2150 EDDEETGRTKITYKKT

-2473 NGLLAQKTDA
+2473 NGLLTQKTDA

-2707 LENFTNPNGGETSYR
+2707 LESFTNPNGGITSYR

-2745 KAGNKKT
+2745 KAGNRKT

-2872 ETRFSYD
+2872 ETSFSYD

-2927 NGNIEQIRDKNVGT
+2927 NGNIEQIRDKNAGT

-3034 VDRTSGELTQIL
+3034 VDGTSGELTQIL

-3178 VSYLDPFGLERQAS
+3178 VSYLDPFGLCPEIIDILQRVNNFAIKLCAGTQVALLGMAIVDSEMAPFILAIAGKIGQIQIGLTIADMSMEITKMYYES
-3192 DKVHDVIKI
+3192 DKSIK
-3201 LEIVIPMMA
+3201 EIVLNVISIA
-3210 TVMIVASG
+3210 AAEVMSKMEV
-3218 GTLAPL
+3218 
-3224 AKATVDLINNLV
+3224 
-3236 FVTSCAVYVSD
+3236 
-3247 IQNARSVDETIDA
+3247 DA
-3260 IFGLCNEMVSFTI
+3260 IIQLAYSIYDTI
-3273 GELVGKSNVDE
+3273 LQEAVKK
-3284 ILGYIDSGLGSN
+3284 
-3296 LSGFVYELSQQ
+3296 
-3307 ISTDIGKMVWKWLQ
+3307 TD
-3321 GEK
+3321 

>member
-364 TISDGSVSDGS
+364 TISDGSVSDRS
-375 ISENVPAL
+375 ISENVVPAL

-825 TVQDGKTYIYAVTA
+825 AVQDGKTYIYAVTA
-839 IDELGNESKKSETP
+839 IDALENESDKTEIP

-967 ENLHAEVTFTAIK
+967 KNLHAEVTFTAIK

-1445 QAIARDKNKNDEAD
+1445 QAIVRDKDKDDEVNQ
-1459 LTWREQAVDEVI
+1459 TWREQAVDEVI

-2230 KTGVYS
+2230 KQGYIAIM
-2236 YNEQG
+2236 NRARCCLILIIAEQ
-2241 KVLSYTDNCGTEEKW
+2241 K
-2256 TYDAY
+2256 
-2261 GRIMTQIINGMQTNY
+2261 
-2276 TYDADGLLLT
+2276 
-2286 ETVVGK
+2286 
-2292 GTKTYTR
+2292 
-2299 QDGNITDIAYPDESH
+2299 
-2314 DTFSYDV
+2314 
-2321 LGNVIQYKNRNGVL
+2321 
-2335 TDYEIDRAGN
+2335 
-2345 VTKETLHL
+2345 
-2353 SDDQCLEKSYVYDAY
+2353 
-2368 GKLTAETDAMGNT
+2368 
-2381 TTYVYDRHD
+2381 
-2390 NLIRCILANGSEI
+2390 
-2403 SYQYDVNG
+2403 
-2411 NVICVTYPDGRTEE
+2411 
-2425 ESVYDTAGNLKQVKN
+2425 
-2440 LLGFISR
+2440 
-2447 TEYGSGSQILK
+2447 
-2458 QIQADGGE
+2458 
-2466 IEYAYAE
+2466 
-2473 NGLLAQKTDA
+2473 
-2483 EGNIT
+2483 
-2488 SYTYDNAGRI
+2488 
-2498 IKICNPQGA
+2498 
-2507 ETKITYDSCG
+2507 
-2517 NPAAVTDGEGNTVT
+2517 
-2531 TQYNAYGEITK
+2531 
-2542 IVDANG
+2542 
-2548 NCTSYMYDSMGNC
+2548 
-2561 VQTVDAI
+2561 
-2568 GVKTNY
+2568 
-2574 TYDAMGN
+2574 
-2581 IVSAVKGESRTVY
+2581 
-2594 TYDACDNLVKVTDA
+2594 
-2608 EDNSFQMEYDKVGNL
+2608 
-2623 TAVYDAYGT
+2623 
-2632 KVESYTYD
+2632 
-2640 SIYQQTGI
+2640 
-2648 TDALGRTSSYTYD
+2648 
-2661 SMGNR
+2661 
-2666 IKEMNATGNI
+2666 
-2676 TTFAYTGGNLLSQ
+2676 
-2689 ATDALGGN
+2689 
-2697 TSAGYDRMGR
+2697 
-2707 LENFTNPNGGETSYR
+2707 
-2722 YDKNGQM
+2722 KNGHM
-2729 IEEKTG
+2729 M
-2735 DSYHITYSYD
+2735 HM
-2745 KAGNKKT
+2745 A
-2752 VTNSRG
+2752 
-2758 QITEYEYDK
+2758 
-2767 AGRVIKQKDEA
+2767 
-2778 GEISYTYD
+2778 
-2786 ANGNCLIISETVSEN
+2786 
-2801 GVQNVSVNTITR
+2801 
-2813 TYDALNRVTSQTD
+2813 
-2826 ADGNHIG
+2826 
-2833 YAYDTQGNL
+2833 
-2842 SVLTY
+2842 
-2847 PDGKELEY
+2847 EL
-2855 SYDKNGNVI
+2855 
-2864 LVTDWENR
+2864 
-2872 ETRFSYD
+2872 
-2879 KNGRL
+2879 
-2884 VRTERADG
+2884 
-2892 STESRS
+2892 
-2898 YDKAGQL
+2898 
-2905 LQIKDTAKDGRLIT
+2905 
-2919 DLSYSYNE
+2919 
-2927 NGNIEQIRDKNVGT
+2927 
-2941 AGMKSKTETMTYDA
+2941 
-2955 VNRLISYNG
+2955 
-2964 KAVSY
+2964 
-2969 DTDGNMLYGPLN
+2969 
-2981 GQMASFTYDCRN
+2981 
-2993 RLIRTETDSG
+2993 
-3003 EVTKYLY
+3003 
-3010 DAENNRIGIIKNAGT
+3010 
-3025 EQESRTGYV
+3025 
-3034 VDRTSGELTQIL
+3034 
-3046 QSRTEEAA
+3046 
-3054 KSADVGITTYLY
+3054 
-3066 AGNRLLAEDG
+3066 
-3076 EEYLTYHF
+3076 
-3084 NNVGSTTAVTDKSG
+3084 
-3098 NIKYRYAYSVYGE
+3098 
-3111 LLKGNYG
+3111 
-3118 EVLFLYNGQYGVQS
+3118 
-3132 DDSGLYYM
+3132 
-3140 RARYYNAAIKRFI
+3140 
-3153 NQDTVTGS
+3153 
-3161 IESSQS
+3161 
-3167 LNRYAYVEGNP
+3167 
-3178 VSYLDPFGLERQAS
+3178 
-3192 DKVHDVIKI
+3192 
-3201 LEIVIPMMA
+3201 
-3210 TVMIVASG
+3210 
-3218 GTLAPL
+3218 
-3224 AKATVDLINNLV
+3224 
-3236 FVTSCAVYVSD
+3236 
-3247 IQNARSVDETIDA
+3247 
-3260 IFGLCNEMVSFTI
+3260 
-3273 GELVGKSNVDE
+3273 
-3284 ILGYIDSGLGSN
+3284 
-3296 LSGFVYELSQQ
+3296 
-3307 ISTDIGKMVWKWLQ
+3307 
-3321 GEK
+3321 

>member
-825 TVQDGKTYIYAVTA
+825 AVQDGKTYIYAVTA
-839 IDELGNESKKSETP
+839 IDAFENESDKTEIP

-873 EEKHRETTTVRLY
+873 EEKNRETTTVRLY

-896 VITGKRENNT
+896 VITGKRENDT
-906 ENTIYEVV
+906 ENTIYDVI

-936 LLTAYAED
+936 ILTAYAED

-1115 ADQTYQYQV
+1115 ANQTYQYQV

-1134 EKSDVVTGKPQNP
+1134 EKSDIVTGTPQNP

-1200 KLPVSTKT
+1200 KLPGSTKT
-1208 NSRVKIHWNT
+1208 NSKVKIHWNT
-1218 SNVEKDQSVPVLIK
+1218 SNVEKDQSIPVLIK
-1232 VYDDDSNC
+1232 VYDDDNNC

-1352 QYVINHTPPEKVK
+1352 QYVIDHTPPEKVK
-1365 NIFVKDTNQSIGIA
+1365 NIVVKDTNQCIGIA

-1391 KIYRKNDKS
+1391 KVYRKTGKS

-1406 AIREFPYLYDTS
+1406 AITEFPYLYDKS
-1418 IEFDR
+1418 IKFDR
-1423 TYYYKVCAVD
+1423 TYYYKVSAVD
-1433 RLGNEGEPSDIV
+1433 RLGNEGEASDIV

-1476 VMGSLTCKKM
+1476 VKGSLTFQEM
-1486 TEEEIKGSDIDFGSD
+1486 TEEEIREAGLDFDSDKNKTITRF
-1501 INRTFFRYE
+1501 E
-1510 LNLRFES
+1510 LTCWFES

-1527 SDNKNIRDSKG
+1527 SDNKNIRNSEG
-1538 KTFSYISGSTTN
+1538 KTVSYISGSTTN

-1574 TDSISVLNDMYCL
+1574 TDSVSVLNDMYCL

-1628 GEIEPGGQAEKTWI
+1628 GEIEPGGRAEKTWI

-1654 AEFNGMTANDQPVHQ
+1654 AEFTGKTAEDKLLQQ
-1669 VFSVDCAFACNSM
+1669 TFSVDCTFACNSM

-1789 VTTFQAEGDG
+1789 VATFQGEGDR
-1799 DKSYYKLVRSLV
+1799 DKDYYKLTDSLV
-1811 EILEGQNTGLQI
+1811 KVLEGQNTGLQI

-1947 DLILHEKPGNSIRF
+1947 DLILHEKPGSCIRF
-1961 ESNRVR
+1961 VDSRGKN
-1967 RNEVYGSYD
+1967 NEVVGSYD
-1976 EASKVISIS
+1976 VASHVISIS
-1985 ENTLPDEEYSA
+1985 ENALPGTEYSA
-1996 LTDYKGKIQR
+1996 VTDYKGKIKR
-2006 SQDGYK
+2006 SEDGYE

-2017 GSSYYYDI
+2017 GSSYYYDG
-2025 KGRLIRYI
+2025 KGKLIRYI

-2072 TDPAGNHIKFTYDMM
+2072 TDPAGNQIKFTYDMM

-2144 LLTLRY
+2144 LLTLNY
-2150 EDDEIGRTKITYKKT
+2150 EDDEETGRTKITYKKT

-2188 GVTAYEYDSDGRLI
+2188 GVTAYEYDSDCRLI

-2261 GRIMTQIINGMQTNY
+2261 GRIVTQIINGMQTNY

-2299 QDGNITDIAYPDESH
+2299 QDGNITDIAYLDGSH

-2321 LGNVIQYKNRNGVL
+2321 LGNVIQYKNRNGVQ

-2473 NGLLAQKTDA
+2473 NGLLTQKTDA

-2561 VQTVDAI
+2561 VQTVDAL
-2568 GVKTNY
+2568 GVKTSY

-2581 IVSAVKGESRTVY
+2581 IISAVKGESRTGY

-2608 EDNSFQMEYDKVGNL
+2608 EDNSFQMEYDKAGNL

-2697 TSAGYDRMGR
+2697 TSACYDRMGR
-2707 LENFTNPNGGETSYR
+2707 LESFTNPNGGITSYR

-2745 KAGNKKT
+2745 KAGNRKT

-2813 TYDALNRVTSQTD
+2813 TYDALNRVTGQTD

-2833 YAYDTQGNL
+2833 YAYDMQGNL

-2872 ETRFSYD
+2872 ETSFSYD

-2927 NGNIEQIRDKNVGT
+2927 NGNIEQIRDKNAGT
-2941 AGMKSKTETMTYDA
+2941 AGMESKTETMTYDA

-2969 DTDGNMLYGPLN
+2969 DADGNMLYGPLN

-3010 DAENNRIGIIKNAGT
+3010 DAENNRIGIIKNAVT
-3025 EQESRTGYV
+3025 EQESRICYV
-3034 VDRTSGELTQIL
+3034 VDSTSGELTQIL

-3076 EEYLTYHF
+3076 AEYLTYHF

-3132 DDSGLYYM
+3132 DDNGLYYM

-3178 VSYLDPFGLERQAS
+3178 ISYLDPFGLEKYDTS
-3192 DKVHDVIKI
+3192 EIHNN
-3201 LEIVIPMMA
+3201 IVIA
-3210 TVMIVASG
+3210 QIALGVLSIGIIVCSG
-3218 GTLAPL
+3218 GTQMLL
-3224 AKATVDLINNLV
+3224 AKAVMDLANNILV
-3236 FVTSCAVYVSD
+3236 VYDITMYLYDLAKADSAEDVIYAATGIFNIAVGIALSS
-3247 IQNARSVDETIDA
+3247 ILNI
-3260 IFGLCNEMVSFTI
+3260 
-3273 GELVGKSNVDE
+3273 SNVNE
-3284 ILGYIDSGLGSN
+3284 VWNTNAGANILELEYTVVNYFAEELGKR
-3296 LSGFVYELSQQ
+3296 F
-3307 ISTDIGKMVWKWLQ
+3307 
-3321 GEK
+3321 

>member
-825 TVQDGKTYIYAVTA
+825 AVQDGKTYIYAVTA
-839 IDELGNESKKSETP
+839 IDALENESDKTEIP

-1352 QYVINHTPPEKVK
+1352 QYVIDHTPPEKVK
-1365 NIFVKDTNQSIGIA
+1365 NIVVKDTNQCIGIA

-1391 KIYRKNDKS
+1391 KVYRKTGKS

-1406 AIREFPYLYDTS
+1406 AITEFPYLYDKS
-1418 IEFDR
+1418 IKFGR
-1423 TYYYKVCAVD
+1423 TYYYKVSAVD
-1433 RLGNEGEPSDIV
+1433 RLGNEGEASDIV

-1476 VMGSLTCKKM
+1476 VKGSLTFQEM
-1486 TEEEIKGSDIDFGSD
+1486 TEEEIREAGLDFDSDKNKTITRF
-1501 INRTFFRYE
+1501 E
-1510 LNLRFES
+1510 LTCWFES

-2872 ETRFSYD
+2872 ETCFSYD

-2884 VRTERADG
+2884 IRTERPDG
-2892 STESRS
+2892 SMESSNR
-2898 YDKAGQL
+2898 
-2905 LQIKDTAKDGRLIT
+2905 QI
-2919 DLSYSYNE
+2919 
-2927 NGNIEQIRDKNVGT
+2927 
-2941 AGMKSKTETMTYDA
+2941 
-2955 VNRLISYNG
+2955 
-2964 KAVSY
+2964 
-2969 DTDGNMLYGPLN
+2969 
-2981 GQMASFTYDCRN
+2981 
-2993 RLIRTETDSG
+2993 
-3003 EVTKYLY
+3003 
-3010 DAENNRIGIIKNAGT
+3010 
-3025 EQESRTGYV
+3025 
-3034 VDRTSGELTQIL
+3034 
-3046 QSRTEEAA
+3046 
-3054 KSADVGITTYLY
+3054 
-3066 AGNRLLAEDG
+3066 
-3076 EEYLTYHF
+3076 
-3084 NNVGSTTAVTDKSG
+3084 
-3098 NIKYRYAYSVYGE
+3098 
-3111 LLKGNYG
+3111 
-3118 EVLFLYNGQYGVQS
+3118 GQYKVPVCLFCIWRAAEGKLRRSPFPVQW
-3132 DDSGLYYM
+3132 
-3140 RARYYNAAIKRFI
+3140 AIWC
-3153 NQDTVTGS
+3153 T
-3161 IESSQS
+3161 E
-3167 LNRYAYVEGNP
+3167 
-3178 VSYLDPFGLERQAS
+3178 
-3192 DKVHDVIKI
+3192 
-3201 LEIVIPMMA
+3201 
-3210 TVMIVASG
+3210 
-3218 GTLAPL
+3218 
-3224 AKATVDLINNLV
+3224 
-3236 FVTSCAVYVSD
+3236 
-3247 IQNARSVDETIDA
+3247 
-3260 IFGLCNEMVSFTI
+3260 
-3273 GELVGKSNVDE
+3273 
-3284 ILGYIDSGLGSN
+3284 
-3296 LSGFVYELSQQ
+3296 
-3307 ISTDIGKMVWKWLQ
+3307 
-3321 GEK
+3321 

>member
-825 TVQDGKTYIYAVTA
+825 AVQDGKTYIYAVTA
-839 IDELGNESKKSETP
+839 IDALENESDKTEIP

-1445 QAIARDKNKNDEAD
+1445 QAIVRDKDKDDEVNQ
-1459 LTWREQAVDEVI
+1459 TWREQAVDEVI

-1947 DLILHEKPGNSIRF
+1947 DLILHEKPGSCIRF
-1961 ESNRVR
+1961 VDSRGKN
-1967 RNEVYGSYD
+1967 NEVVGSYD
-1976 EASKVISIS
+1976 VASHVISIS
-1985 ENTLPDEEYSA
+1985 ENALPGTEYSA
-1996 LTDYKGKIQR
+1996 VTDYKGKIKR
-2006 SQDGYK
+2006 SEDGYE

-2017 GSSYYYDI
+2017 GSSYYYDG
-2025 KGRLIRYI
+2025 KGKLIRCM
-2033 NETGQEISL
+2033 NATGQEISL
-2042 FHNGNQMYICDV
+2042 FRNGNQMYICDV
-2054 ATGKKLICEYT
+2054 ATGKKLVCEYT

-2072 TDPAGNHIKFTYDMM
+2072 TDSAGNHIKFTYDMM

-2144 LLTLRY
+2144 LLTLNY
-2150 EDDEIGRTKITYKKT
+2150 EDDEETGRTKITYKKT

-2188 GVTAYEYDSDGRLI
+2188 GVTAYEYDSDCRLI

-2261 GRIMTQIINGMQTNY
+2261 GRIVTQIINGMQTNY

-2299 QDGNITDIAYPDESH
+2299 QDGNITDIAYLDGSH

-2321 LGNVIQYKNRNGVL
+2321 LGNVIQYKNRNGVQ

-2473 NGLLAQKTDA
+2473 NGLLTQKTDA

-2561 VQTVDAI
+2561 VQTVDAL
-2568 GVKTNY
+2568 GVKTSY

-2581 IVSAVKGESRTVY
+2581 IISAVKGESRTGY

-2608 EDNSFQMEYDKVGNL
+2608 EDNSFQMEYDKAGNL

-2697 TSAGYDRMGR
+2697 TSACYDRMGR
-2707 LENFTNPNGGETSYR
+2707 LESFTNPNGGETSYR

-2813 TYDALNRVTSQTD
+2813 TYDALNRVTGQTD

-2833 YAYDTQGNL
+2833 YAYDMQGNL

-2872 ETRFSYD
+2872 ETSFSYD

-2927 NGNIEQIRDKNVGT
+2927 NGNIEQIRDKNAGT
-2941 AGMKSKTETMTYDA
+2941 AGMESKTETMTYDA

-2969 DTDGNMLYGPLN
+2969 DADGNMLYGPLN

-3025 EQESRTGYV
+3025 EQESRICYV
-3034 VDRTSGELTQIL
+3034 VDSTSGELTQIL

-3076 EEYLTYHF
+3076 AEYLTYHF

-3178 VSYLDPFGLERQAS
+3178 ISYLDPFGLEKYDTS
-3192 DKVHDVIKI
+3192 EIHNN
-3201 LEIVIPMMA
+3201 IVIA
-3210 TVMIVASG
+3210 QIALGVLSIGIIVCSG
-3218 GTLAPL
+3218 GTQMLL
-3224 AKATVDLINNLV
+3224 AKAVMDLANNILV
-3236 FVTSCAVYVSD
+3236 VYDITMYLYDLAKADSAEDVIYAATGIFNIAVGIALSS
-3247 IQNARSVDETIDA
+3247 ILNI
-3260 IFGLCNEMVSFTI
+3260 
-3273 GELVGKSNVDE
+3273 SNVNE
-3284 ILGYIDSGLGSN
+3284 VWNTNAGANILELEYTVVNYFAEELGKR
-3296 LSGFVYELSQQ
+3296 F
-3307 ISTDIGKMVWKWLQ
+3307 
-3321 GEK
+3321 

>member
-433 GKLYVAGNMIID
+433 GKLYVAGNMIVD

-579 LMKSATGKAIYLAW
+579 LMKSATGKAIYLTW
-593 QEPKDDGKVVSYK
+593 KEPKDNGKIASYK
-606 VYRNGVCIKEV
+606 VYRNGTCIKEV

-631 EAIYYIT
+631 EATYYIT
-638 AVDEA
+638 AIDEA
-643 GLESAKGKE
+643 GWESAKGKE
-652 ITAKAEPLVFY
+652 ITAKAEPLAFY
-663 KVLPENE
+663 KVLPENGSA
-670 TIVGKTVTIVPYIDQ
+670 VGKTVTITPYMNWVPGFNDNQ
-685 TKKQKADHIR
+685 FR
-695 IYYYDP
+695 IYYHDP
-701 ATDEETEVVKENFSE
+701 VADTETEVVKESLTKWKDN
-716 WNEKYFE
+716 WFE
-723 GEYRYTKEYPVD
+723 GKYRYTKEYPID
-735 LSKFKQE
+735 LSNFKQE

-783 ENIYLKWDKIADANR
+783 ENIYLEWDKIADAKY

-803 REDGTDTYKFLKY
+803 REENTEIYKKLAERWWN
-816 SSYNYYTDS
+816 NYYDS

-839 IDELGNESKKSETP
+839 IDSFENESDKTEIP

-873 EEKHRETTTVRLY
+873 EEKNRETTTVRLY

-936 LLTAYAED
+936 ILTAYAED

-1115 ADQTYQYQV
+1115 ANQTYQYQV

-1134 EKSDVVTGKPQNP
+1134 EKSDIVTGTPQNP

-1200 KLPVSTKT
+1200 KLPGSTKT

-1445 QAIARDKNKNDEAD
+1445 QAIVRDKDKDDEVNQ
-1459 LTWREQAVDEVI
+1459 TWREQAVDEVI

-2473 NGLLAQKTDA
+2473 NGLLTQKTDA

-2927 NGNIEQIRDKNVGT
+2927 NGNIEQIRDKNAGT

-3025 EQESRTGYV
+3025 EQESRICYV
-3034 VDRTSGELTQIL
+3034 VDSTSGELTQIL

-3076 EEYLTYHF
+3076 AEYLTYHF

-3178 VSYLDPFGLERQAS
+3178 ISYLDPFGLEKYDTS
-3192 DKVHDVIKI
+3192 EIHNN
-3201 LEIVIPMMA
+3201 IVIA
-3210 TVMIVASG
+3210 QIALGVLSIGIIVCSG
-3218 GTLAPL
+3218 GTQMLL
-3224 AKATVDLINNLV
+3224 AKAVMDLANNILV
-3236 FVTSCAVYVSD
+3236 VYDITMYLYDLAKADSAEDVIYAATGIFNIAVGIALSS
-3247 IQNARSVDETIDA
+3247 ILNI
-3260 IFGLCNEMVSFTI
+3260 
-3273 GELVGKSNVDE
+3273 SNVNE
-3284 ILGYIDSGLGSN
+3284 VWNTNAGANILELEYTVVNYFAEELGKR
-3296 LSGFVYELSQQ
+3296 F
-3307 ISTDIGKMVWKWLQ
+3307 
-3321 GEK
+3321 

>member
-433 GKLYVAGNMIID
+433 GKLYVAGNMIVD

-470 ICDIVVHGD
+470 ICDIVVHDD

-523 YGTVRLSA
+523 YGTVGLSA
-531 GFKSRESH
+531 GFKSRGSH
-539 ILRVWGDL
+539 ILRVWGDF

-579 LMKSATGKAIYLAW
+579 LLKSATGKAIYLAW
-593 QEPKDDGKVVSYK
+593 QKPKDDGKVVSYK

-695 IYYYDP
+695 IYYCDP
-701 ATDEETEVVKENFSE
+701 ATDTETEVVKESLTKWKDN
-716 WNEKYFE
+716 WFE
-723 GEYRYTKEYPVD
+723 GDYRYTKEYPID

-774 PAVTVVENE
+774 PVVTVLENE
-783 ENIYLKWDKIADANR
+783 ENIYLEWDKIADAKY

-803 REDGTDTYKFLKY
+803 REENTEIYKKLAERWWN
-816 SSYNYYTDS
+816 NYYDS
-825 TVQDGKTYIYAVTA
+825 AVQDGKTYVYTVTA
-839 IDELGNESKKSETP
+839 IDSFENESDKTEIP

-1200 KLPVSTKT
+1200 KLPGSTKT

-1445 QAIARDKNKNDEAD
+1445 QAIVRDKDKDDEVNQ
-1459 LTWREQAVDEVI
+1459 TWREQAVDEVI

-1789 VTTFQAEGDG
+1789 VATFQGEGDR
-1799 DKSYYKLVRSLV
+1799 DKDYYKLTDSLV
-1811 EILEGQNTGLQI
+1811 KILEGQNTGLQI

-1870 EKIEARNPEEKE
+1870 EKIEAGNPEEKE

-1947 DLILHEKPGNSIRF
+1947 DLILHEKPGSSIRF

-1967 RNEVYGSYD
+1967 CNEVYGSYD

-1996 LTDYKGKIQR
+1996 LTEYKGKIQR
-2006 SQDGYK
+2006 NQDGYE

-2017 GSSYYYDI
+2017 GSSYYYDV

-2144 LLTLRY
+2144 LLTLNY
-2150 EDDEIGRTKITYKKT
+2150 EDDEETGRTKITYKKT

-2473 NGLLAQKTDA
+2473 NGLLTQKTDA

-2707 LENFTNPNGGETSYR
+2707 LESFTNPNGGITSYR

-2745 KAGNKKT
+2745 KAGNRKT

-2872 ETRFSYD
+2872 ETSFSYD

-2927 NGNIEQIRDKNVGT
+2927 NGNIEQIRDKNAGT
-2941 AGMKSKTETMTYDA
+2941 AGMESKTETMTYDA

-3034 VDRTSGELTQIL
+3034 VDGTSGELTQIL

-3178 VSYLDPFGLERQAS
+3178 VSYLDPFGLCPEIIDILQRVNNFAIKLCAGTQVALLGMAIVDSEMAPFILAIAGKIGQIQIGLTIADMSMEITKMYYES
-3192 DKVHDVIKI
+3192 DKSIK
-3201 LEIVIPMMA
+3201 EIVLNVISIA
-3210 TVMIVASG
+3210 AAEVMSKMEV
-3218 GTLAPL
+3218 
-3224 AKATVDLINNLV
+3224 
-3236 FVTSCAVYVSD
+3236 
-3247 IQNARSVDETIDA
+3247 DA
-3260 IFGLCNEMVSFTI
+3260 IIQLAYSIYDTI
-3273 GELVGKSNVDE
+3273 LQEAVKK
-3284 ILGYIDSGLGSN
+3284 
-3296 LSGFVYELSQQ
+3296 
-3307 ISTDIGKMVWKWLQ
+3307 TD
-3321 GEK
+3321 

>member
-1 MRQEYKRKMRK
+1 MRQEHKRKMRK

-433 GKLYVAGNMIID
+433 GKLYVAGNMIVD

-500 SVSGYLGYNTDYYGL
+500 SVSGHLGYNTDYYGL

-523 YGTVRLSA
+523 YGTVGLSA
-531 GFKSRESH
+531 GFKSRGSH
-539 ILRVWGDL
+539 ILRAWGDF

-579 LMKSATGKAIYLAW
+579 LLKSATGKAIYLAW
-593 QEPKDDGKVVSYK
+593 QKPKDDGKVVSYK

-723 GEYRYTKEYPVD
+723 GEYRYTKEYPID

-774 PAVTVVENE
+774 PVVTVLENE
-783 ENIYLKWDKIADANR
+783 ENIYLEWDKIADAKY

-803 REDGTDTYKFLKY
+803 REENTEIYKKLAERWWN
-816 SSYNYYTDS
+816 NYYDS
-825 TVQDGKTYIYAVTA
+825 AVQDGKTYVYTVTA
-839 IDELGNESKKSETP
+839 IDSFENESDKTEIP

-873 EEKHRETTTVRLY
+873 EEKHRENTTVRLY

-896 VITGKRENNT
+896 VITGKRENDT
-906 ENTIYEVV
+906 ENAIYEVV

-1115 ADQTYQYQV
+1115 ANQTYQYQV

-1134 EKSDVVTGKPQNP
+1134 EKSDIVTGTPQNP

-1200 KLPVSTKT
+1200 KLPGSTKT
-1208 NSRVKIHWNT
+1208 NSKVKIHWNT
-1218 SNVEKDQSVPVLIK
+1218 SNVEKDQSIPVLIK
-1232 VYDDDSNC
+1232 VYDDDNNC

-1352 QYVINHTPPEKVK
+1352 QYVIDHTPPEKVK
-1365 NIFVKDTNQSIGIA
+1365 NIVVKDTNQCIGIA

-1391 KIYRKNDKS
+1391 KVYRKTGKS

-1406 AIREFPYLYDTS
+1406 AITEFPYLYDKS
-1418 IEFDR
+1418 IKFDR
-1423 TYYYKVCAVD
+1423 TYYYKVSAVD
-1433 RLGNEGEPSDIV
+1433 RLGNEGEASDIV

-1476 VMGSLTCKKM
+1476 VKGSLTFQEM
-1486 TEEEIKGSDIDFGSD
+1486 TEEEIREAGLDFDSDKNKTITRF
-1501 INRTFFRYE
+1501 E
-1510 LNLRFES
+1510 LTCWFES

-1527 SDNKNIRDSKG
+1527 SDNKNIRNSEG
-1538 KTFSYISGSTTN
+1538 KTVSYISGSTTN

-1574 TDSISVLNDMYCL
+1574 TDSVSVLNDMYCL

-1789 VTTFQAEGDG
+1789 VATFQGEGDR
-1799 DKSYYKLVRSLV
+1799 DKDYYKLTDSLV
-1811 EILEGQNTGLQI
+1811 KILEGQNTGLQI

-1870 EKIEARNPEEKE
+1870 EKIEAGNPEEKE

-2072 TDPAGNHIKFTYDMM
+2072 TDPAGNQIKFTYDMM

-2261 GRIMTQIINGMQTNY
+2261 GRIVTQIINGMQTNY

-2314 DTFSYDV
+2314 DTLSYDV
-2321 LGNVIQYKNRNGVL
+2321 LGNVIQYKNRNGVQ

-2381 TTYVYDRHD
+2381 TTYEYDSHD

-2473 NGLLAQKTDA
+2473 NGLLTQKTDA

-2561 VQTVDAI
+2561 VQTVDAL
-2568 GVKTNY
+2568 GVKTSY

-2581 IVSAVKGESRTVY
+2581 IISAVKGESRTGY

-2608 EDNSFQMEYDKVGNL
+2608 EDNSFQMEYDKAGNL

-2697 TSAGYDRMGR
+2697 TSACYDRMGR
-2707 LENFTNPNGGETSYR
+2707 LESFTNPNGGITSYR

-2745 KAGNKKT
+2745 KAGNRKT

-2927 NGNIEQIRDKNVGT
+2927 NGNIEQIRDKNAGT
-2941 AGMKSKTETMTYDA
+2941 AGMESKTETMTYDA

-2969 DTDGNMLYGPLN
+2969 DADGNMLYGPLN

-3034 VDRTSGELTQIL
+3034 VDSTSGELTQIL

-3178 VSYLDPFGLERQAS
+3178 VSYLDPFGLCPEIIDILQRVNNFAIKLCAGTQVALLGMAIVDSEMAPFILAIAGKIGQIQIGLTIADMSMEITKMYYES
-3192 DKVHDVIKI
+3192 DKSIK
-3201 LEIVIPMMA
+3201 EIVLNVISIA
-3210 TVMIVASG
+3210 AAEVMSKMEV
-3218 GTLAPL
+3218 
-3224 AKATVDLINNLV
+3224 
-3236 FVTSCAVYVSD
+3236 
-3247 IQNARSVDETIDA
+3247 DA
-3260 IFGLCNEMVSFTI
+3260 IIQLAYSIYDTI
-3273 GELVGKSNVDE
+3273 LQEAVKK
-3284 ILGYIDSGLGSN
+3284 
-3296 LSGFVYELSQQ
+3296 
-3307 ISTDIGKMVWKWLQ
+3307 TD
-3321 GEK
+3321 

>member
-825 TVQDGKTYIYAVTA
+825 AVQDGKTYIYAVTA
-839 IDELGNESKKSETP
+839 IDALENESDKTEIP

-1445 QAIARDKNKNDEAD
+1445 QAIVRDKDKDDEVNQ
-1459 LTWREQAVDEVI
+1459 TWREQAVDEVI

-2144 LLTLRY
+2144 LLTLNY
-2150 EDDEIGRTKITYKKT
+2150 EDDEETGRTKITYKKT

-2188 GVTAYEYDSDGRLI
+2188 GVTAYEYDSDCRLI

-2261 GRIMTQIINGMQTNY
+2261 GRIVTQIINGMQTNY

-2299 QDGNITDIAYPDESH
+2299 QDGNITDIAYLDGSH

-2321 LGNVIQYKNRNGVL
+2321 LGNVIQYKNRNGVQ

-2368 GKLTAETDAMGNT
+2368 D
-2381 TTYVYDRHD
+2381 
-2390 NLIRCILANGSEI
+2390 CF
-2403 SYQYDVNG
+2403 
-2411 NVICVTYPDGRTEE
+2411 
-2425 ESVYDTAGNLKQVKN
+2425 
-2440 LLGFISR
+2440 LLG
-2447 TEYGSGSQILK
+2447 
-2458 QIQADGGE
+2458 
-2466 IEYAYAE
+2466 
-2473 NGLLAQKTDA
+2473 
-2483 EGNIT
+2483 
-2488 SYTYDNAGRI
+2488 
-2498 IKICNPQGA
+2498 
-2507 ETKITYDSCG
+2507 
-2517 NPAAVTDGEGNTVT
+2517 
-2531 TQYNAYGEITK
+2531 
-2542 IVDANG
+2542 
-2548 NCTSYMYDSMGNC
+2548 
-2561 VQTVDAI
+2561 
-2568 GVKTNY
+2568 
-2574 TYDAMGN
+2574 
-2581 IVSAVKGESRTVY
+2581 
-2594 TYDACDNLVKVTDA
+2594 
-2608 EDNSFQMEYDKVGNL
+2608 
-2623 TAVYDAYGT
+2623 
-2632 KVESYTYD
+2632 
-2640 SIYQQTGI
+2640 
-2648 TDALGRTSSYTYD
+2648 
-2661 SMGNR
+2661 
-2666 IKEMNATGNI
+2666 
-2676 TTFAYTGGNLLSQ
+2676 
-2689 ATDALGGN
+2689 
-2697 TSAGYDRMGR
+2697 
-2707 LENFTNPNGGETSYR
+2707 
-2722 YDKNGQM
+2722 
-2729 IEEKTG
+2729 
-2735 DSYHITYSYD
+2735 
-2745 KAGNKKT
+2745 
-2752 VTNSRG
+2752 
-2758 QITEYEYDK
+2758 
-2767 AGRVIKQKDEA
+2767 
-2778 GEISYTYD
+2778 
-2786 ANGNCLIISETVSEN
+2786 
-2801 GVQNVSVNTITR
+2801 
-2813 TYDALNRVTSQTD
+2813 
-2826 ADGNHIG
+2826 
-2833 YAYDTQGNL
+2833 
-2842 SVLTY
+2842 
-2847 PDGKELEY
+2847 
-2855 SYDKNGNVI
+2855 
-2864 LVTDWENR
+2864 
-2872 ETRFSYD
+2872 
-2879 KNGRL
+2879 
-2884 VRTERADG
+2884 
-2892 STESRS
+2892 
-2898 YDKAGQL
+2898 
-2905 LQIKDTAKDGRLIT
+2905 
-2919 DLSYSYNE
+2919 
-2927 NGNIEQIRDKNVGT
+2927 
-2941 AGMKSKTETMTYDA
+2941 
-2955 VNRLISYNG
+2955 
-2964 KAVSY
+2964 
-2969 DTDGNMLYGPLN
+2969 
-2981 GQMASFTYDCRN
+2981 
-2993 RLIRTETDSG
+2993 
-3003 EVTKYLY
+3003 
-3010 DAENNRIGIIKNAGT
+3010 
-3025 EQESRTGYV
+3025 
-3034 VDRTSGELTQIL
+3034 
-3046 QSRTEEAA
+3046 
-3054 KSADVGITTYLY
+3054 
-3066 AGNRLLAEDG
+3066 
-3076 EEYLTYHF
+3076 
-3084 NNVGSTTAVTDKSG
+3084 
-3098 NIKYRYAYSVYGE
+3098 
-3111 LLKGNYG
+3111 
-3118 EVLFLYNGQYGVQS
+3118 
-3132 DDSGLYYM
+3132 
-3140 RARYYNAAIKRFI
+3140 
-3153 NQDTVTGS
+3153 
-3161 IESSQS
+3161 
-3167 LNRYAYVEGNP
+3167 
-3178 VSYLDPFGLERQAS
+3178 
-3192 DKVHDVIKI
+3192 
-3201 LEIVIPMMA
+3201 
-3210 TVMIVASG
+3210 
-3218 GTLAPL
+3218 TL
-3224 AKATVDLINNLV
+3224 
-3236 FVTSCAVYVSD
+3236 
-3247 IQNARSVDETIDA
+3247 
-3260 IFGLCNEMVSFTI
+3260 
-3273 GELVGKSNVDE
+3273 
-3284 ILGYIDSGLGSN
+3284 
-3296 LSGFVYELSQQ
+3296 
-3307 ISTDIGKMVWKWLQ
+3307 
-3321 GEK
+3321 

>member
-32 PITTTQTQAR
+32 PTTTTQTQAR

-293 KTSGELYEITPCYD
+293 KTSGELYEITPCYN

-433 GKLYVAGNMIID
+433 GKLYVAGNMIVD

-593 QEPKDDGKVVSYK
+593 QEPKDDGKIAFYK

-701 ATDEETEVVKENFSE
+701 ATDAETEVVKENFSE

-803 REDGTDTYKFLKY
+803 RADGTDTYKFLKY

-839 IDELGNESKKSETP
+839 IDAFENESDKTETP

-873 EEKHRETTTVRLY
+873 EEKHREIATVRLY

-896 VITGKRENNT
+896 VITGKRENDT
-906 ENTIYEVV
+906 EKTIYEMV

-936 LLTAYAED
+936 ILTAYAED

-1115 ADQTYQYQV
+1115 ANQTYQYQV

-1134 EKSDVVTGKPQNP
+1134 EKSDIVTGTPQNP

-1200 KLPVSTKT
+1200 KLPGSKKT
-1208 NSRVKIHWNT
+1208 NSKVKIHWNT

-1254 KPVINDIYPQS
+1254 EPVINDIYPQN

-1307 KEETVFRH
+1307 NEETVFRH

-1445 QAIARDKNKNDEAD
+1445 QAIVRDKDKDDEVNQ
-1459 LTWREQAVDEVI
+1459 TWREQAVDEVI

-1905 KVAGV
+1905 KAAGV
-1910 QEIDFGIHY
+1910 QEIGFGIHY

-2017 GSSYYYDI
+2017 GSSYYYDV

-2072 TDPAGNHIKFTYDMM
+2072 TDSAGNHIKFTYDMM

-2144 LLTLRY
+2144 LLTLNY
-2150 EDDEIGRTKITYKKT
+2150 EDDEETGRTKITYKKT

-2216 DEKGNIIRETATSG
+2216 DENGNIIRETATSG

-2261 GRIMTQIINGMQTNY
+2261 GRIVTQIINGMQTNY

-2403 SYQYDVNG
+2403 RYQYDVTG
-2411 NVICVTYPDGRTEE
+2411 NVTCVTYPDGRTEE

-2466 IEYAYAE
+2466 ITYTYAE
-2473 NGLLAQKTDA
+2473 NGLLTEKTDA

-2488 SYTYDNAGRI
+2488 SYTYDTAGRV

-2648 TDALGRTSSYTYD
+2648 TDALGRTNSYTYD

-2707 LENFTNPNGGETSYR
+2707 LESFTNPNGGETSYR

-2745 KAGNKKT
+2745 KAGNRKT

-2801 GVQNVSVNTITR
+2801 GMQSVSVNTITR

-2833 YAYDTQGNL
+2833 YAYDMQGNL

-2872 ETRFSYD
+2872 KTSFSYD

-2927 NGNIEQIRDKNVGT
+2927 NGNIEQIRDKNAGT
-2941 AGMKSKTETMTYDA
+2941 AGMESKTETMTYDA

-2969 DTDGNMLYGPLN
+2969 DADGNMIYGPLN

-3025 EQESRTGYV
+3025 EQESRTDYV
-3034 VDRTSGELTQIL
+3034 VDSTSGELTQIL

-3076 EEYLTYHF
+3076 AEYLTYHF

-3178 VSYLDPFGLERQAS
+3178 VSYLDPFGLCPEIIDILQRVNNFAIKLCAGTQVALLGMAIVDSEMAPFILAIAGKIGQIQIGLTIADMSMEITKMYYES
-3192 DKVHDVIKI
+3192 DKSIK
-3201 LEIVIPMMA
+3201 EIVLNVISIA
-3210 TVMIVASG
+3210 AAEVMSKMEV
-3218 GTLAPL
+3218 
-3224 AKATVDLINNLV
+3224 
-3236 FVTSCAVYVSD
+3236 
-3247 IQNARSVDETIDA
+3247 DA
-3260 IFGLCNEMVSFTI
+3260 IIQLAYSIYDTI
-3273 GELVGKSNVDE
+3273 LQEAVKK
-3284 ILGYIDSGLGSN
+3284 
-3296 LSGFVYELSQQ
+3296 
-3307 ISTDIGKMVWKWLQ
+3307 TD
-3321 GEK
+3321 

>member
-32 PITTTQTQAR
+32 PTTTTQTQAR

-293 KTSGELYEITPCYD
+293 KTSGELYEITPCYN

-433 GKLYVAGNMIID
+433 GKLYVAGNMIVD

-593 QEPKDDGKVVSYK
+593 QEPKDDGKIAFYK

-701 ATDEETEVVKENFSE
+701 ATDAETEVVKENFSE

-803 REDGTDTYKFLKY
+803 RADGTDTYKFLKY

-839 IDELGNESKKSETP
+839 IDAFENESDKTETP

-873 EEKHRETTTVRLY
+873 EEKNRETTTVRLY

-896 VITGKRENNT
+896 VITGKRENDT

-936 LLTAYAED
+936 ILTAYAED

-1115 ADQTYQYQV
+1115 ANQTYQYQV

-1134 EKSDVVTGKPQNP
+1134 EKSDIVTGTPQNP

-1200 KLPVSTKT
+1200 KLPGSKKT
-1208 NSRVKIHWNT
+1208 NSKVKIHWNT

-1254 KPVINDIYPQS
+1254 EPVINDIYPQN

-1307 KEETVFRH
+1307 NEETVFRH

-1445 QAIARDKNKNDEAD
+1445 QAIVRDKDKDDEVNQ
-1459 LTWREQAVDEVI
+1459 TWREQAVDEVI

-1905 KVAGV
+1905 KAAGV
-1910 QEIDFGIHY
+1910 QEIGFGIHY

-2017 GSSYYYDI
+2017 GSSYYYDV

-2072 TDPAGNHIKFTYDMM
+2072 TDSAGNHIKFTYDMM

-2144 LLTLRY
+2144 LLTLNY
-2150 EDDEIGRTKITYKKT
+2150 EDDEETGRTKITYKKT

-2216 DEKGNIIRETATSG
+2216 DENGNIIRETATSG

-2261 GRIMTQIINGMQTNY
+2261 GRIVTQIINGMQTNY

-2403 SYQYDVNG
+2403 RYQYDVTG
-2411 NVICVTYPDGRTEE
+2411 NVTCVTYPDGRTEE

-2466 IEYAYAE
+2466 ITYTYAE
-2473 NGLLAQKTDA
+2473 NGLLTEKTDA

-2488 SYTYDNAGRI
+2488 SYTYDTAGRV

-2648 TDALGRTSSYTYD
+2648 TDALGRTNSYTYD

-2707 LENFTNPNGGETSYR
+2707 LESFTNPNGGETSYR

-2745 KAGNKKT
+2745 KAGNRKT

-2801 GVQNVSVNTITR
+2801 GMQSVSVNTITR

-2833 YAYDTQGNL
+2833 YAYDMQGNL

-2872 ETRFSYD
+2872 KTSFSYD

-2927 NGNIEQIRDKNVGT
+2927 NGNIEQIRDKNAGT
-2941 AGMKSKTETMTYDA
+2941 AGMESKTETMTYDA

-2969 DTDGNMLYGPLN
+2969 DADGNMIYGPLN

-3025 EQESRTGYV
+3025 EQESRTDYV
-3034 VDRTSGELTQIL
+3034 VDSTSGELTQIL

-3076 EEYLTYHF
+3076 AEYLTYHF

-3178 VSYLDPFGLERQAS
+3178 VSYLDPFGLCPEIIDILQRVNNFAIKLCAGTQVALLGMAIVDSEMAPFILAIAGKIGQIQIGLTIADMSMEITKMYYES
-3192 DKVHDVIKI
+3192 DKSIK
-3201 LEIVIPMMA
+3201 EIVLNVISIA
-3210 TVMIVASG
+3210 AAEVMSKMEV
-3218 GTLAPL
+3218 
-3224 AKATVDLINNLV
+3224 
-3236 FVTSCAVYVSD
+3236 
-3247 IQNARSVDETIDA
+3247 DA
-3260 IFGLCNEMVSFTI
+3260 IIQLAYSIYDTI
-3273 GELVGKSNVDE
+3273 LQEAVKK
-3284 ILGYIDSGLGSN
+3284 
-3296 LSGFVYELSQQ
+3296 
-3307 ISTDIGKMVWKWLQ
+3307 TD
-3321 GEK
+3321 

>member
-19 AILCIIAIFCTSL
+19 VILCIIAIFCTSL

-293 KTSGELYEITPCYD
+293 KTSGELYEIIPCYD

-349 FDAETIEWDDAEKTP
+349 FDAETTEWEDAEKTP
-364 TISDGSVSDGS
+364 TISDGSVSEGS
-375 ISENVPAL
+375 ISENTPAL
-383 IYEEDYVRLTK
+383 IYEEDYIKLTK

-433 GKLYVAGNMIID
+433 GKLYVAGNMIVD

-500 SVSGYLGYNTDYYGL
+500 SVSGHLGYNTDYYGL

-523 YGTVRLSA
+523 YGTVGLSA
-531 GFKSRESH
+531 GFKSRGSH
-539 ILRVWGDL
+539 ILRVWGDF

-579 LMKSATGKAIYLAW
+579 LLKSATGKAIYLAW
-593 QEPKDDGKVVSYK
+593 QKPKDDGKVVSYK

-695 IYYYDP
+695 IYYCDP
-701 ATDEETEVVKENFSE
+701 ATDTETEVVKESLTKWKDN
-716 WNEKYFE
+716 WFE
-723 GEYRYTKEYPVD
+723 GDYRYTKEYPID

-783 ENIYLKWDKIADANR
+783 ENIYLEWDKVADAKY

-803 REDGTDTYKFLKY
+803 REKNTEIYKKLAERWWN
-816 SSYNYYTDS
+816 NYYDS
-825 TVQDGKTYIYAVTA
+825 AVQDGKTYVYTVTA
-839 IDELGNESKKSETP
+839 IDSFENESDKTEIP

-896 VITGKRENNT
+896 VITGKRENDT

-936 LLTAYAED
+936 ILTAYAED

-1115 ADQTYQYQV
+1115 ANQTYQYQV

-1134 EKSDVVTGKPQNP
+1134 EKSDIVTGTPQNP

-1200 KLPVSTKT
+1200 KLPGSTKT
-1208 NSRVKIHWNT
+1208 NSKVKIHWNT
-1218 SNVEKDQSVPVLIK
+1218 SNVEKDQSIPVLIK
-1232 VYDDDSNC
+1232 VYDDDNNC

-1352 QYVINHTPPEKVK
+1352 QYVIDHTPPEKVK
-1365 NIFVKDTNQSIGIA
+1365 NIVVKDTNQCIGIA

-1391 KIYRKNDKS
+1391 KVYRKTGKS

-1406 AIREFPYLYDTS
+1406 AITEFPYLYDKS
-1418 IEFDR
+1418 IKFDR
-1423 TYYYKVCAVD
+1423 TYYYKVSAVD
-1433 RLGNEGEPSDIV
+1433 RLGNEGEASDIV

-1870 EKIEARNPEEKE
+1870 EKIEVGNPEEKE

-2017 GSSYYYDI
+2017 GSSYYYDV

-2054 ATGKKLICEYT
+2054 ATGKELICEYT

-2241 KVLSYTDNCGTEEKW
+2241 KVLSYADNCGTEEKW

-2261 GRIMTQIINGMQTNY
+2261 GRIVTQIINGMQTYY

-2299 QDGNITDIAYPDESH
+2299 QDGNITDIAYPDGSH

-2321 LGNVIQYKNRNGVL
+2321 LGNVIQYKNRNGVQ

-2390 NLIRCILANGSEI
+2390 NLIRCTLANGSEI

-2425 ESVYDTAGNLKQVKN
+2425 ESVYDTAGNLRQVKN
-2440 LLGFISR
+2440 TLGFIGR
-2447 TEYGSGSQILK
+2447 TEYSSGSQILK

-2466 IEYAYAE
+2466 ITYTYAE
-2473 NGLLAQKTDA
+2473 NGLLTEKTDA
-2483 EGNIT
+2483 EGNKT
-2488 SYTYDNAGRI
+2488 TYTYDNAGRV
-2498 IKICNPQGA
+2498 IKITDPLGA
-2507 ETKITYDSCG
+2507 EKRITYDNGG
-2517 NPAAVTDGEGNTVT
+2517 NLAAVTDGEDNTVT
-2531 TQYNAYGEITK
+2531 MQYNVYGELVK
-2542 IVDANG
+2542 VVDANG
-2548 NCTSYMYDSMGNC
+2548 NQTVYIYDNMGNC
-2561 VQTVDAI
+2561 VQTVDAL
-2568 GVKTNY
+2568 GVKTSY

-2581 IVSAVKGESRTVY
+2581 MLIVAKGQNRITY
-2594 TYDACDNLVKVTDA
+2594 GYDACGNLIQVTDA
-2608 EDNSFQMEYDKVGNL
+2608 EGNSFQMEYDKAGNL
-2623 TAVYDAYGT
+2623 TAAYDVYGT

-2640 SIYQQTGI
+2640 SIYQQTGV
-2648 TDALGRTSSYTYD
+2648 TDALGRTISYTYD
-2661 SMGNR
+2661 SLGNK
-2666 IKEMNATGNI
+2666 IKQMNATGDV
-2676 TTFAYTGGNLLSQ
+2676 TAYAYIGGNLISS
-2689 ATDALGGN
+2689 ATDALEGR
-2697 TSAGYDRMGR
+2697 TSASYDRMGR
-2707 LENFTNPNGGETSYR
+2707 LESFTNPNGGITSYR

-2735 DSYHITYSYD
+2735 DSYHITYSYNG
-2745 KAGNKKT
+2745 AGNRVT

-2758 QITEYEYDK
+2758 QTAKYDYDK
-2767 AGRVIKQKDEA
+2767 AGRIIKQKDEA
-2778 GEISYTYD
+2778 GEICYSYD
-2786 ANGNCLIISETVSEN
+2786 ANGNCLTISETVSGN
-2801 GVQNVSVNTITR
+2801 GMQSVSVNTITR

-2826 ADGNHIG
+2826 AEGNHIG
-2833 YAYDTQGNL
+2833 YAYDIQGNL
-2842 SVLTY
+2842 SELTY
-2847 PDGKELEY
+2847 PNGQKLQY
-2855 SYDKNGNVI
+2855 SYDKNGNV
-2864 LVTDWENR
+2864 LSVTDWMNR
-2872 ETRFSYD
+2872 KTSFSYD

-2884 VRTERADG
+2884 IRTKRADG
-2892 STESRS
+2892 SIEVRG

-2905 LQIKDTAKDGRLIT
+2905 IQIKDTAKDGKLIT
-2919 DLSYSYNE
+2919 DLAYSYNE
-2927 NGNIEQIRDKNVGT
+2927 NGNIAEIKDGMVKSGIKEQTTKMEYDASNRLIRSNG
-2941 AGMKSKTETMTYDA
+2941 ETVTYDA
-2955 VNRLISYNG
+2955 
-2964 KAVSY
+2964 
-2969 DTDGNMLYGPLN
+2969 DGNMLYGPLN

-2993 RLIRTETDSG
+2993 RLIRTETENG

-3025 EQESRTGYV
+3025 EQERKTKYV
-3034 VDRTSGELTQIL
+3034 VDCASGELTQIL
-3046 QSRTEEAA
+3046 QSTTVNLKNAGQEEADKFA
-3054 KSADVGITTYLY
+3054 GVKTTTYLY

-3076 EEYLTYHF
+3076 VEYLTYHF
-3084 NNVGSTTAVTDKSG
+3084 NNIGSTTAITDIEG
-3098 NIKYRYAYSVYGE
+3098 NIKYSYAYSAYGE

-3132 DDSGLYYM
+3132 DDTGLYYM
-3140 RARYYNAAIKRFI
+3140 RARYYNVAIKRFI

-3161 IESSQS
+3161 IENSQS

-3178 VSYLDPFGLERQAS
+3178 ISYLDPFGLEKYDSEKIQRVMGYIQMAAQGVSIIFYLMGQKIIADVMSFIGEITSYTSIALYIFDAYYADNIEDQKRALNNAS
-3192 DKVHDVIKI
+3192 WGITCVITSKI
-3201 LEIVIPMMA
+3201 MSCIGKTSSLSP
-3210 TVMIVASG
+3210 
-3218 GTLAPL
+3218 GTLNEIEQPVMEISS
-3224 AKATVDLINNLV
+3224 KIVD
-3236 FVTSCAVYVSD
+3236 AAY
-3247 IQNARSVDETIDA
+3247 
-3260 IFGLCNEMVSFTI
+3260 GLLCGVM
-3273 GELVGKSNVDE
+3273 GG
-3284 ILGYIDSGLGSN
+3284 
-3296 LSGFVYELSQQ
+3296 Q
-3307 ISTDIGKMVWKWLQ
+3307 
-3321 GEK
+3321 

>member
-1 MRQEYKRKMRK
+1 M
-12 QMGRRYL
+12 
-19 AILCIIAIFCTSL
+19 
-32 PITTTQTQAR
+32 
-42 AYTDWEVYETDT
+42 
-54 GDAIAAAYG
+54 
-63 NHTFVL
+63 
-69 LNDVGIFYTSEDAL
+69 
-83 TWTQTGILPG
+83 
-93 VDGTKKYTY
+93 
-102 EKLQM
+102 
-107 KYLNDRFFVY
+107 
-117 GVNDIFLWSMDGK
+117 
-130 EWESIS
+130 
-136 IGNGLVTAMTYG
+136 
-148 EGAWYVA
+148 
-155 TDGADRNR
+155 
-163 YQDEGDTFSLWSSQ
+163 
-177 DGESFTKLGTESD
+177 
-190 IKACNSLCF
+190 
-199 AQNKLIVTDP
+199 
-209 VSDTINTLQPDGTL
+209 
-223 LAKIDAH
+223 
-230 NVCYEHYYAESRYKS
+230 
-245 GMFLCFFE
+245 
-253 GYIWYSTDAITWNC
+253 
-267 YKMLYQFLR
+267 
-276 NSMGEW
+276 
-282 AEIRDN
+282 
-288 YYMLN
+288 
-293 KTSGELYEITPCYD
+293 
-307 QPPVFTYINCRM
+307 
-319 SYGYDIQKLVVC
+319 
-331 DDVLWG
+331 
-337 FGNNIAA
+337 
-344 RMPMK
+344 
-349 FDAETIEWDDAEKTP
+349 
-364 TISDGSVSDGS
+364 
-375 ISENVPAL
+375 
-383 IYEEDYVRLTK
+383 
-394 DITFSEDYTLRGKK
+394 
-408 LYLDGHILTIQG
+408 
-420 DFTCGDTVIDTGQ
+420 
-433 GKLYVAGNMIID
+433 
-445 SQTKISGKLEVD
+445 
-457 GYLSIQGGSLDCE
+457 
-470 ICDIVVHGD
+470 
-479 LRVYYYRY
+479 
-487 NYGLQ
+487 
-492 MRHEEDHV
+492 
-500 SVSGYLGYNTDYYGL
+500 
-515 LTAGTIDA
+515 
-523 YGTVRLSA
+523 
-531 GFKSRESH
+531 
-539 ILRVWGDL
+539 
-547 SQSVIINDSN
+547 
-557 CEVANYED
+557 
-565 MRVDITPPE
+565 
-574 PVDSL
+574 
-579 LMKSATGKAIYLAW
+579 
-593 QEPKDDGKVVSYK
+593 
-606 VYRNGVCIKEV
+606 
-617 TETEVRIEEKYANE
+617 
-631 EAIYYIT
+631 
-638 AVDEA
+638 
-643 GLESAKGKE
+643 
-652 ITAKAEPLVFY
+652 
-663 KVLPENE
+663 
-670 TIVGKTVTIVPYIDQ
+670 
-685 TKKQKADHIR
+685 
-695 IYYYDP
+695 
-701 ATDEETEVVKENFSE
+701 
-716 WNEKYFE
+716 
-723 GEYRYTKEYPVD
+723 
-735 LSKFKQE
+735 
-742 QDITVY
+742 
-748 AELTDIDGGVTTE
+748 
-761 TITLHLDRTPPEQ
+761 
-774 PAVTVVENE
+774 
-783 ENIYLKWDKIADANR
+783 
-798 YGIYR
+798 
-803 REDGTDTYKFLKY
+803 
-816 SSYNYYTDS
+816 
-825 TVQDGKTYIYAVTA
+825 
-839 IDELGNESKKSETP
+839 
-853 AVYKHPDTQ
+853 
-862 APVLKSFRVIG
+862 
-873 EEKHRETTTVRLY
+873 
-886 ATDNRNVNRF
+886 
-896 VITGKRENNT
+896 
-906 ENTIYEVV
+906 
-914 SGVNGYSKDVTI
+914 
-926 DTRKYEDGDY
+926 
-936 LLTAYAED
+936 
-944 RAGNKSDEKTA
+944 
-955 KLIIDNTPPAVP
+955 
-967 ENLHAEVTFTAIK
+967 
-980 LIWDK
+980 
-985 QTEEDLNEYVIQEK
+985 
-999 KANGSFVTI
+999 
-1008 DHISSN
+1008 
-1014 KTQMV
+1014 
-1019 INGLKPGQ
+1019 
-1027 KKTYR
+1027 
-1032 MYAIDDVGNI
+1032 
-1042 SDYSENITA
+1042 
-1051 ETKEDME
+1051 
-1058 KPSKVTAR
+1058 
-1066 IVRNTGSSVM
+1066 
-1076 LSWTDAQDNV
+1076 
-1086 GVQKYNIYRDGILI
+1086 
-1100 AEEEKYLSYIDKEVQ
+1100 
-1115 ADQTYQYQV
+1115 
-1124 AAIDESGNEA
+1124 
-1134 EKSDVVTGKPQNP
+1134 
-1147 EIASVFPANNSMIG
+1147 
-1161 NLNTQIEVEILR
+1161 
-1173 PENPGN
+1173 
-1179 YRIECS
+1179 
-1185 YYKQDTDSWEEIGTA
+1185 
-1200 KLPVSTKT
+1200 
-1208 NSRVKIHWNT
+1208 
-1218 SNVEKDQSVPVLIK
+1218 
-1232 VYDDDSNC
+1232 
-1240 VQKRINLTVVQDET
+1240 
-1254 KPVINDIYPQS
+1254 
-1265 GTFNNR
+1265 
-1271 IILWMKASD
+1271 
-1280 NVAVGKGI
+1280 
-1288 FSYTTD
+1288 
-1294 GKNYVKLAEYEGD
+1294 
-1307 KEETVFRH
+1307 
-1315 EWDTTQLPAGE
+1315 
-1326 VTVRFE
+1326 
-1332 VYDTSE
+1332 
-1338 NHNSLSDG
+1338 
-1346 ITQIER
+1346 
-1352 QYVINHTPPEKVK
+1352 
-1365 NIFVKDTNQSIGIA
+1365 
-1379 WDKAKAENVVNY
+1379 
-1391 KIYRKNDKS
+1391 
-1400 AEWEEF
+1400 
-1406 AIREFPYLYDTS
+1406 
-1418 IEFDR
+1418 
-1423 TYYYKVCAVD
+1423 
-1433 RLGNEGEPSDIV
+1433 
-1445 QAIARDKNKNDEAD
+1445 
-1459 LTWREQAVDEVI
+1459 
-1471 QSSEQ
+1471 
-1476 VMGSLTCKKM
+1476 
-1486 TEEEIKGSDIDFGSD
+1486 
-1501 INRTFFRYE
+1501 
-1510 LNLRFES
+1510 
-1517 TDVPEKITYF
+1517 
-1527 SDNKNIRDSKG
+1527 
-1538 KTFSYISGSTTN
+1538 
-1550 REGEKIDYKI
+1550 
-1560 YPIGDGKTVACLSH
+1560 
-1574 TDSISVLNDMYCL
+1574 
-1587 KLTIIGLENGGA
+1587 
-1599 IKDAKATVELPEYVT
+1599 
-1614 LAQTLS
+1614 
-1620 PQEETVKW
+1620 
-1628 GEIEPGGQAEKTWI
+1628 
-1642 VQASKPGTYTLQ
+1642 
-1654 AEFNGMTANDQPVHQ
+1654 
-1669 VFSVDCAFACNSM
+1669 
-1682 EGLHLYIRPEKT
+1682 
-1694 AYIGEEYYIQY
+1694 
-1705 ELKNESDHAMYAVQ
+1705 
-1719 TTFGNYKEAKAKTVT
+1719 
-1734 IYEINGQKVDEV
+1734 

-1823 TVQEQEGHISK
+1823 TIQEQDGHISK
-1834 TRNNTIIEEK
+1834 TRNNTIIEK
-1844 KPEYNESDTED
+1844 KKQEYRGGSTED
-1855 TGKSERKKYNPYTPH
+1855 AGTSNDKKYNPYVPLDKTDTR
-1870 EKIEARNPEEKE
+1870 EAEEKK
-1882 TQRKDADPINL
+1882 TQKSGGDPINL

-1976 EASKVISIS
+1976 DASKVISIS

-2006 SQDGYK
+2006 SQDGYE

-2017 GSSYYYDI
+2017 GSSYYYDV

-2042 FHNGNQMYICDV
+2042 FRNGNQMYICDV
-2054 ATGKKLICEYT
+2054 ATGKKLVCEYT

-2072 TDPAGNHIKFTYDMM
+2072 TDPAGNRISFTYDIT
-2087 GNLLTETGKKGTVN
+2087 GNLLTETGKRGTVN
-2101 HYTYDRLHRI
+2101 HYTYDGQHHI

-2116 TNGVLFVENTYDEV
+2116 TDGNLFVENTYDET

-2150 EDDEIGRTKITYKKT
+2150 EDDEIGHTKITYKRT

-2170 VILAN
+2170 VILTN
-2175 SNGDAIS
+2175 GNGDAIS
-2182 YQDSIG
+2182 YQNSID
-2188 GVTAYEYDSDGRLI
+2188 GVTAYEYDANGRLL
-2202 SYREADGTGTDYSR
+2202 SYREAAGTGADYSR

-2241 KVLSYTDNCGTEEKW
+2241 KVLSYADNCGTEEKW

-2261 GRIMTQIINGMQTNY
+2261 GRIVTQIINGMQTNY

-2299 QDGNITDIAYPDESH
+2299 QDGNITDIAYPDGSH

-2381 TTYVYDRHD
+2381 ITYEYDSHD

-2403 SYQYDVNG
+2403 RYQYDVNG
-2411 NVICVTYPDGRTEE
+2411 NVTCVTYPDGRTEE

-2466 IEYAYAE
+2466 IQYTYAE
-2473 NGLLAQKTDA
+2473 NGLLTQKTDA

-2488 SYTYDNAGRI
+2488 SYTYDTAGRV

-2581 IVSAVKGESRTVY
+2581 IVSAEKGESRTVY

-2745 KAGNKKT
+2745 KAGNRKT

-2927 NGNIEQIRDKNVGT
+2927 NGNIEQIRDKNAGT
-2941 AGMKSKTETMTYDA
+2941 AGMESKTETMTYDA

-2969 DTDGNMLYGPLN
+2969 DADGNMLYGPLN

-3025 EQESRTGYV
+3025 EQESRTDYV
-3034 VDRTSGELTQIL
+3034 VDSTSGELTQIL

-3054 KSADVGITTYLY
+3054 KSADIEITTYLY
-3066 AGNRLLAEDG
+3066 ARNRLLAEDG
-3076 EEYLTYHF
+3076 AEYLTYHF

-3178 VSYLDPFGLERQAS
+3178 VSYLDPFGLCPEIIDILQRVNNFAIKLCAGTQVALLGMAIVDSEMAPFILAIAGKIGQIQIGLTIADMSMEITKMYYES
-3192 DKVHDVIKI
+3192 DKSIK
-3201 LEIVIPMMA
+3201 EIVLNVISIA
-3210 TVMIVASG
+3210 AAEVMSKMEV
-3218 GTLAPL
+3218 
-3224 AKATVDLINNLV
+3224 
-3236 FVTSCAVYVSD
+3236 
-3247 IQNARSVDETIDA
+3247 DA
-3260 IFGLCNEMVSFTI
+3260 IIQLAYSIYDTI
-3273 GELVGKSNVDE
+3273 LQEAVKK
-3284 ILGYIDSGLGSN
+3284 
-3296 LSGFVYELSQQ
+3296 
-3307 ISTDIGKMVWKWLQ
+3307 TD
-3321 GEK
+3321 